1 MKKRFTLLSTAL
13 LMGTSL
19 SVFAQEQAGLVDK
32 AEWKEGNYF
41 YLKSANSYLA
51 LDAERTDSVLVRNSA
66 GETKDEID
74 LALWQIKKV
83 ETTAGGDV
91 YQFTNKATKAV
102 LSFSTKANAT
112 TVLDPSGVSQWTF
125 TGGKIVGY
133 YGDSKTLALSVS
145 DSKLTLAST
154 ANNSFTVE
162 LPISNYLLKAN
173 ELGDGISTF
182 ILNMGGN
189 YTGDIFKDKELVATN
204 LTGENK
210 DYMSLQIKGDEYFD
224 DGKAKYLGVDTLYTE
239 ISGAKNAFGFKFV
252 ADSTYKGPA
261 GGGTH
266 TWGNEA
272 FQKFKFTIDLK
283 NDSVAMFVK
292 QAPSLTS
299 ENKYSGND
307 VQVVYATLGDNKVL
321 TVSETNPLQGTA
333 PFITTRRGTPVT
345 LANGSGVYFLKNVG
359 KTANAG
365 KYLYGNEDKDEKYEY
380 VSETP
385 SVYNPDGQWYVKEE
399 NGKYSIVDRLK
410 GTTYASNSE
419 IFAVNGVSGAYTVAG
434 RTDTLSFEYQPKVD
448 LKDKYLGSLYFTEAE
463 LKEKAIQLNLQ
474 AVDGVVVPI
483 SVSDS
488 VLFADTEEDAKIFGL
503 EVKEKSVV
511 GGAKVLGDTLYA
523 VSYHLKDQFGDRYL
537 VKDEESKSLIVSAY
551 QQSILD
557 VVFESTKYGDTY
569 EMKVGDEY
577 VTYNTKSNLLLLG
590 TSEEA
595 FKFKVDI
602 IDAPQYE
609 TVESSHLRFGS
620 NGKYL
625 TMNPLTLW
633 AELKNEGQEITK
645 ADYTADNF
653 SFKIEKADTVIPGKP
668 VYLIS
673 TCMIGADDETSD
685 VRYYLSAIDTV
696 QHEGKNRL
704 GFIPSNDTI
713 RTSKNSPA
721 YFSLKKNEDGSLWLE
736 NINVKGGA
744 FVSQIANT
752 LVMSNTGMNFS
763 AEKASAPTANEEIEA
778 PTSVVVAGG
787 HNSVTVMNAKDKKIV
802 LTDILGK
809 IVGNYLVTSDRFTV
823 PASRGLLIVAIE
835 GEVAQKVIVK

>member
-13 LMGTSL
+13 LMGASL
-19 SVFAQEQAGLVDK
+19 SVSAADVDK

-41 YLKSANSYLA
+41 YLKTDAQYYLA
-51 LDAERTDSVLVRNSA
+51 LDEMRTDSVLLRNNA
-66 GETKDEID
+66 GTTKDEID

-125 TGGKIVGY
+125 TNGKIVGY
-133 YGDSKTLALSVS
+133 YGDSKTLAVS
-145 DSKLTLAST
+145 IKDSKDLVLATETSD
-154 ANNSFTVE
+154 AFSVE
-162 LPISNYLLKAN
+162 YPNKKYLLEAN
-173 ELGDGISTF
+173 ELGNGISTF
-182 ILNMGGN
+182 VLNMGGN
-189 YTGDIFKDKELVATN
+189 YTGDIFKDNELIATD
-204 LTGENK
+204 LTGDDEA
-210 DYMSLQIKGDEYFD
+210 YMSLQIKGDEYFE

-239 ISGAKNAFGFKFV
+239 ISGAQNSFGFKFV
-252 ADSTYKGPA
+252 ADSTY
-261 GGGTH
+261 GGTH
-266 TWGNEA
+266 TWGNGD

-283 NDSVAMFVK
+283 NDSIAMFVK
-292 QAPSLTS
+292 QAPSLS
-299 ENKYSGND
+299 IDNRYSTD

-321 TVSETNPLQGTA
+321 TVSETDPLQGTA

-345 LANGSGVYFLKNVG
+345 LTNGSGVYFLKNIG
-359 KTANAG
+359 RTTNAG
-365 KYLYGNEDKDEKYEY
+365 KYLYGNEEY
-380 VSETP
+380 ASETP
-385 SVYNPDGQWYVKEE
+385 SLYNPDGQWYVKEE
-399 NGKYSIVDRLK
+399 NGKYSIVNRLTNK
-410 GTTYASNSE
+410 TYAANSE
-419 IFAVNGVSGAYTVAG
+419 IFAVKGASGIYTVAG
-434 RTDTLSFEYQPKVD
+434 KNDTLSFVYQPTVD
-448 LKDKYLGSLYFTEAE
+448 LKDKYLGVLRLTEAE
-463 LKEKAIQLNLQ
+463 LKEKTIQLSVK
-474 AVDGVVVPI
+474 AVGGTAPI

-488 VLFADTEEDAKIFGL
+488 LLLADMENEATPFRLLAGTEGKTA
-503 EVKEKSVV
+503 
-511 GGAKVLGDTLYA
+511 GAQSLGDTLYT
-523 VSYHLKDQFGDRYL
+523 VSYRLADQFGDRVL
-537 VKDEESKSLIVSAY
+537 VKDTETGSLIMSSF
-551 QQSILD
+551 QKDTLD
-557 VVFESTKYGDTY
+557 VVFRQSNDGTVY
-569 EMKVGDEY
+569 ELTVGDNY
-577 VTYNTKSNLLLLG
+577 VTYNTQSNLLLSDKK
-590 TSEEA
+590 SEAVSFDVE
-595 FKFKVDI
+595 VV
-602 IDAPQYE
+602 DAPQYE

-633 AELKNEGQEITK
+633 AEMKNEGQEITK
-645 ADYTADNF
+645 AGYTADNF

-685 VRYYLSAIDTV
+685 VRYYLSAIDTA
-696 QHEGKNRL
+696 QYEGKNRL

-736 NINVKGGA
+736 NVNVKGGS
-744 FVSQIANT
+744 FVTQIANT

-763 AEKASAPTANEEIEA
+763 AEKASAPTANEVIET
-778 PTSVVVAGG
+778 PTSVIVAGG

>member
-19 SVFAQEQAGLVDK
+19 SVFAQEQASPVDK

-41 YLKSANSYLA
+41 YLTSANSYLA
-51 LDAERTDSVLVRNSA
+51 LDAERTDSVIVRNSA

-145 DSKLTLAST
+145 DSKLAL
-154 ANNSFTVE
+154 VE
-162 LPISNYLLKAN
+162 ATESEFSVVYPDKAYNLKIN

-182 ILNMGGN
+182 YMDLGEE
-189 YTGDIFKDKELVATN
+189 YEGDIFSGKELVAKETEDGF
-204 LTGENK
+204 LKLQYK
-210 DYMSLQIKGDEYFD
+210 DDQEFS
-224 DGKAKYLGVDTLYTE
+224 DGKAKYLGVDSVKTT
-239 ISGAKNAFGFKFV
+239 ITGATGSYGLQFK
-252 ADSTYKGPA
+252 ADSMYTKGA
-261 GGGTH
+261 LH
-266 TWGNEA
+266 SYSNDDA
-272 FQKFKFTIDLK
+272 QKFKFVIDLS
-283 NDSVAMFVK
+283 NDSIAVFVK
-292 QAPSLTS
+292 KVNTA
-299 ENKYSGND
+299 ENI
-307 VQVVYATLGDNKVL
+307 QVVYATLGDNKVL
-321 TVSETNPLQGTA
+321 TVSETTSKDDMMLPTQGTA

-365 KYLYGNEDKDEKYEY
+365 KYLYGDENDTYKY
-380 VSETP
+380 VAETP

-410 GTTYASNSE
+410 GKTYATNSE
-419 IFAVNGVSGAYTVAG
+419 IFAVKGASGAYTVAG

-448 LKDKYLGSLYFTEAE
+448 LKDKYLGILRLTEAE
-463 LKEKAIQLNLQ
+463 LKEKTIQLNVN
-474 AVDGVVVPI
+474 AVGGTVPI

-488 VLFADTEEDAKIFGL
+488 LLLADMEKEATSFRLLAGTEEKTA
-503 EVKEKSVV
+503 
-511 GGAKVLGDTLYA
+511 GAKSLGDTLYT
-523 VSYHLKDQFGDRYL
+523 VSYRLADQFGDRVL
-537 VKDEESKSLIVSAY
+537 VKDSKTGSLIMSSY
-551 QQSILD
+551 QKDPLGIVFRQSND
-557 VVFESTKYGDTY
+557 GTVY
-569 EMKVGDEY
+569 EMTVGKEY
-577 VTYNTKSNLLLLG
+577 VTYSTQSNLLL
-590 TSEEA
+590 SEEKSEA
-595 FKFKVDI
+595 VEFDVDI

-609 TVESSHLRFGS
+609 TVESSHLRFEC

>member
-19 SVFAQEQAGLVDK
+19 SVFAEQASSVDK

-145 DSKLTLAST
+145 DSKLAL
-154 ANNSFTVE
+154 VE
-162 LPISNYLLKAN
+162 ATESEFSVVYPDKAYNLKIN

-182 ILNMGGN
+182 YMDLGEE
-189 YTGDIFKDKELVATN
+189 YEGDIFSGKELVAKETEDGFWK
-204 LTGENK
+204 LQYK
-210 DYMSLQIKGDEYFD
+210 DDQEFS
-224 DGKAKYLGVDTLYTE
+224 DGKAKYLGVDSVKTT
-239 ISGAKNAFGFKFV
+239 ITGATGSYGLQFK
-252 ADSTYKGPA
+252 ADSMYTKGA
-261 GGGTH
+261 LH
-266 TWGNEA
+266 SYSNDDA
-272 FQKFKFTIDLK
+272 QKFKFVIDLS
-283 NDSVAMFVK
+283 NDSIAVFVK
-292 QAPSLTS
+292 KVNTA
-299 ENKYSGND
+299 ENI
-307 VQVVYATLGDNKVL
+307 QVVYATLGDNKVL

-359 KTANAG
+359 KTTNAG
-365 KYLYGNEDKDEKYEY
+365 KYLYGNEDEDEKYEY

-399 NGKYSIVDRLK
+399 NGKYSIVDRLSN
-410 GTTYASNSE
+410 TSYATNSE

-448 LKDKYLGSLYFTEAE
+448 LKDKYLGILRLTEAE
-463 LKEKAIQLNLQ
+463 LKEKTIQLNVN
-474 AVDGVVVPI
+474 AVGGTVPI

-488 VLFADTEEDAKIFGL
+488 LLLADMEKEATSFRLFAGTEEKTA
-503 EVKEKSVV
+503 
-511 GGAKVLGDTLYA
+511 GAQSLGDTLYT
-523 VSYHLKDQFGDRYL
+523 VSYRLVDQFGDRVL
-537 VKDEESKSLIVSAY
+537 VKDSKTGSLIMSSY
-551 QQSILD
+551 QKDPLGIVFRQSND
-557 VVFESTKYGDTY
+557 GTVY
-569 EMKVGDEY
+569 EMTVGKEY
-577 VTYNTKSNLLLLG
+577 VTYSTQSNLLL
-590 TSEEA
+590 SEEKSEA
-595 FKFKVDI
+595 VEFDVDI

>member
-19 SVFAQEQAGLVDK
+19 SVFAQEQASPVDK

-41 YLKSANSYLA
+41 YLTSANSYLA
-51 LDAERTDSVLVRNSA
+51 LDAERTDSVIVRNSA

-125 TGGKIVGY
+125 IGGKIVGY

-145 DSKLTLAST
+145 DSKLAL
-154 ANNSFTVE
+154 VE
-162 LPISNYLLKAN
+162 ATESEFSVVYPDKAYNLKIN

-182 ILNMGGN
+182 YMDLDGE
-189 YTGDIFKDKELVATN
+189 YEGDIFSGKELIAKETEDGY
-204 LTGENK
+204 LKLQYK
-210 DYMSLQIKGDEYFD
+210 DDQEFP

-239 ISGAKNAFGFKFV
+239 ISGAQNSFGFKFV
-252 ADSTYKGPA
+252 ADSTY
-261 GGGTH
+261 GGKH
-266 TWGNEA
+266 TWGNED

-283 NDSVAMFVK
+283 NDSVAVFVK
-292 QAPSLTS
+292 QAPSLSIDNRYS
-299 ENKYSGND
+299 ED
-307 VQVVYATLGDNKVL
+307 FQVVYATLGDKKVL

-359 KTANAG
+359 KAANAG
-365 KYLYGNEDKDEKYEY
+365 KYLYGNEIYA
-380 VSETP
+380 SETP

-399 NGKYSIVDRLK
+399 NGKYSIVDRLSN
-410 GTTYASNSE
+410 TSYAAANSE
-419 IFAVNGVSGAYTVAG
+419 IFAVKGISGAYTVAG

-448 LKDKYLGSLYFTEAE
+448 LEDKYLGILRLTEAE
-463 LKEKAIQLNLQ
+463 LKEKTIQLNVN
-474 AVDGVVVPI
+474 AVGGTVPI

-488 VLFADTEEDAKIFGL
+488 LLLADMEKEATSFRLFAGTEEKTA
-503 EVKEKSVV
+503 
-511 GGAKVLGDTLYA
+511 GAQSLGDTLYT
-523 VSYHLKDQFGDRYL
+523 VSYRLADQFGDRVL
-537 VKDEESKSLIVSAY
+537 VKDSKTGSLIMSSY
-551 QQSILD
+551 QKDPLGIVFRQSND
-557 VVFESTKYGDTY
+557 GTVY
-569 EMKVGDEY
+569 EMTVGKEY
-577 VTYNTKSNLLLLG
+577 VTYSTQSNLLL
-590 TSEEA
+590 SEEKSEA
-595 FKFKVDI
+595 VEFDVDI

-609 TVESSHLRFGS
+609 AVKSSHLRFGS
-620 NGKYL
+620 NGKFL

-633 AELKNEGQEITK
+633 AEMKNEGQEITK
-645 ADYTADNF
+645 AGYTADNF
-653 SFKIEKADTVIPGKP
+653 SFKIEKADTIIPGKP

-673 TCMIGADDETSD
+673 TCMIGADDKTSD

-721 YFSLKKNEDGSLWLE
+721 YFSLRKNEDGSLWLE

-787 HNSVTVMNAKDKKIV
+787 HNSVTVMNARDKKIV

>member
-13 LMGTSL
+13 LLGASF
-19 SVFAQEQAGLVDK
+19 SAVAAVDK

-41 YLKSANSYLA
+41 YLTSNGSYLA
-51 LDAERTDSVLVRNSA
+51 LDAERTDSVLVRNNE
-66 GETKDEID
+66 GRTKEEID

-83 ETTAGGDV
+83 ETTAAGDV

-102 LSFSTKANAT
+102 LAFSTKANAT

-125 TGGKIVGY
+125 TDGKIVGY

-145 DSKLTLAST
+145 DAKLALTST
-154 ANNSFTVE
+154 TNNSFTVE
-162 LPISNYLLKAN
+162 LPISDYRLKAN

-189 YTGDIFKDKELVATN
+189 YSGDIFKDKELVATD
-204 LTGENK
+204 LTGENEA
-210 DYMSLQIKGDEYFD
+210 YMSLQVKGDEYFD

-252 ADSTYKGPA
+252 ADSTYRGPK

-272 FQKFKFTIDLK
+272 FQKFRFTIDLK

-299 ENKYSGND
+299 DDKYSEKD

-345 LANGSGVYFLKNVG
+345 LANGSGVYFLKTVG

-365 KYLYGNEDKDEKYEY
+365 KYLYGDENVTYKY
-380 VSETP
+380 VAETP

-410 GTTYASNSE
+410 GVTYATNSE
-419 IFAVNGVSGAYTVAG
+419 IFAVKGASGAYTVAG
-434 RTDTLSFEYQPKVD
+434 KTDTLTFEYQPKVD
-448 LKDKYLGSLYFTEAE
+448 LKDKYLGILRFTEAE
-463 LKEKAIQLNLQ
+463 LKEKAIQLNVK
-474 AVDGVVVPI
+474 AVGGTVPI

-488 VLFADTEEDAKIFGL
+488 LLLADMENEATTFRLLAGEEKKTA
-503 EVKEKSVV
+503 
-511 GGAKVLGDTLYA
+511 GAQLLGDTLWT
-523 VSYHLKDQFGDRYL
+523 VSYRLSDQLGNRFLVEDKDT
-537 VKDEESKSLIVSAY
+537 KSLILSSF
-551 QQSILD
+551 QKEPLN
-557 VVFESTKYGDTY
+557 VVFRQSNDGTVY
-569 EMKVGDEY
+569 EMTVGDKY
-577 VTYNTKSNLLLLG
+577 VTYNTQSNLLL
-590 TSEEA
+590 SKEKEDA
-595 FKFKVDI
+595 VSFDVEVVN
-602 IDAPQYE
+602 APQYE

-633 AELKNEGQEITK
+633 AEMKNEGQEITK
-645 ADYTADNF
+645 AGYTSDNF

-673 TCMIGADDETSD
+673 TCMIGADDATSD
-685 VRYYLSAIDTV
+685 VRYYLSAIDTA
-696 QHEGKNRL
+696 QYEGKNRL

-736 NINVKGGA
+736 NVNVKGGS
-744 FVSQIANT
+744 FVTQIANT
-752 LVMSNTGMNFS
+752 LVMSNTGMNFTT
-763 AEKASAPTANEEIEA
+763 EKASAPTANEEIEK
-778 PTSVVVAGG
+778 PVSVIVAGG

>member
-19 SVFAQEQAGLVDK
+19 SVFAQEQASSVDK

-41 YLKSANSYLA
+41 YLTSANSYLA

-133 YGDSKTLALSVS
+133 YGDSKTLALSIS
-145 DSKLTLAST
+145 DSKLAL
-154 ANNSFTVE
+154 VE
-162 LPISNYLLKAN
+162 ATESEFSVVYPDKAYDLKIN

-182 ILNMGGN
+182 YMDLGGE
-189 YTGDIFKDKELVATN
+189 YEGDIFSGKELVAKETEDGF
-204 LTGENK
+204 LKLQYK
-210 DYMSLQIKGDEYFD
+210 DDQEFS
-224 DGKAKYLGVDTLYTE
+224 DGKAKYLGVDSVKTT
-239 ISGAKNAFGFKFV
+239 ITGATGSYGLQFK
-252 ADSTYKGPA
+252 ADSMYTKGA
-261 GGGTH
+261 LH
-266 TWGNEA
+266 SYSNDDA
-272 FQKFKFTIDLK
+272 QKFKFVIDLS
-283 NDSVAMFVK
+283 NDSIAVFVK
-292 QAPSLTS
+292 KVNTA
-299 ENKYSGND
+299 ENI
-307 VQVVYATLGDNKVL
+307 QVVYATLGDNKVL
-321 TVSETNPLQGTA
+321 TVSETTSKDDMMLPTQGTA

-365 KYLYGNEDKDEKYEY
+365 KYLYGNEVYT
-380 VSETP
+380 SETP

-399 NGKYSIVDRLK
+399 NGKYSIVDRLSNK
-410 GTTYASNSE
+410 SYATNCE
-419 IFAVNGVSGAYTVAG
+419 IFAVKGISGAYTVAG
-434 RTDTLSFEYQPKVD
+434 ETDTLSFEYQPKVD
-448 LKDKYLGSLYFTEAE
+448 LKDKYLGILRLTEAE
-463 LKEKAIQLNLQ
+463 LKEKTIQLNVN
-474 AVDGVVVPI
+474 AVGGTVPI

-488 VLFADTEEDAKIFGL
+488 LLLADMEKEATSFRLLAGTEEKTA
-503 EVKEKSVV
+503 
-511 GGAKVLGDTLYA
+511 GAKSLGDTLYT
-523 VSYHLKDQFGDRYL
+523 VSYRLADQFGDRVL
-537 VKDEESKSLIVSAY
+537 VKDSKTGSLIMSNFQEDTLDIVFR
-551 QQSILD
+551 QSND
-557 VVFESTKYGDTY
+557 GTVY
-569 EMKVGDEY
+569 EMTVGKEY
-577 VTYNTKSNLLLLG
+577 VTYNKQSNLLL
-590 TSEEA
+590 SDKKEEA
-595 FKFKVDI
+595 VSFDVDI

-609 TVESSHLRFGS
+609 TVESSHLRFEC

-685 VRYYLSAIDTV
+685 VRYYLSAIDSV
-696 QHEGKNRL
+696 QYEGKNRL

>member
-13 LMGTSL
+13 LMGASL
-19 SVFAQEQAGLVDK
+19 SVSAADVDK

-41 YLKSANSYLA
+41 YLKTDAQYYLA
-51 LDAERTDSVLVRNSA
+51 LDEMRTDSVLLRNNA
-66 GETKDEID
+66 GTTKDEID

-125 TGGKIVGY
+125 TDGKIVGY
-133 YGDSKTLALSVS
+133 YGDSKTLAVSIKNSQDLVLATETSDVFSVEYPN
-145 DSKLTLAST
+145 KK
-154 ANNSFTVE
+154 
-162 LPISNYLLKAN
+162 YLLEAN
-173 ELGDGISTF
+173 ELGNGISTF
-182 ILNMGGN
+182 VLNMGGN
-189 YTGDIFKDKELVATN
+189 YTGDIFKDNELIATD
-204 LTGENK
+204 LTGDDEA
-210 DYMSLQIKGDEYFD
+210 YMSLQIKGDEYFE

-239 ISGAKNAFGFKFV
+239 ISGAQNSFGFKFV
-252 ADSTYKGPA
+252 ADSTY
-261 GGGTH
+261 GGTH
-266 TWGNEA
+266 TWGNGD

-283 NDSVAMFVK
+283 NDSIAMFVK
-292 QAPSLTS
+292 QAPSLS
-299 ENKYSGND
+299 IVNRYSTD

-321 TVSETNPLQGTA
+321 TVSETEPLQGTA

-345 LANGSGVYFLKNVG
+345 LTNGSGVYFLKNIG
-359 KTANAG
+359 RTTNAG
-365 KYLYGNEDKDEKYEY
+365 KYLYGNEEY
-380 VSETP
+380 ASETP
-385 SVYNPDGQWYVKEE
+385 SLYNPDGQWYVKEE
-399 NGKYSIVDRLK
+399 NGKYSIVNRLSNEA
-410 GTTYASNSE
+410 YATNSE
-419 IFAVNGVSGAYTVAG
+419 IFAVKGASGIYTVAG
-434 RTDTLSFEYQPKVD
+434 KNDTLSFVYQPTVD
-448 LKDKYLGSLYFTEAE
+448 LKDKYLGVLRLTEAE
-463 LKEKAIQLNLQ
+463 LKEKTIQLSVK
-474 AVDGVVVPI
+474 AVGGTAPI

-488 VLFADTEEDAKIFGL
+488 LLLADMENEATPFRLLAGTEGKTA
-503 EVKEKSVV
+503 
-511 GGAKVLGDTLYA
+511 GAQSLGDTLYT
-523 VSYHLKDQFGDRYL
+523 VSYRLADQFGDRVL
-537 VKDEESKSLIVSAY
+537 VKDTETGSLIMSSF
-551 QQSILD
+551 QKDTLD
-557 VVFESTKYGDTY
+557 VVFRQSNDGTVY
-569 EMKVGDEY
+569 ELTVGDYY
-577 VTYNTKSNLLLLG
+577 VTYNTQSNLLL
-590 TSEEA
+590 SKNKSDAVSFDVE
-595 FKFKVDI
+595 VV
-602 IDAPQYE
+602 DAPQYE

-633 AELKNEGQEITK
+633 AEMKNEGQEITK
-645 ADYTADNF
+645 AGYTADNF

-736 NINVKGGA
+736 NVNVKGGS
-744 FVSQIANT
+744 FVTQIANT
-752 LVMSNTGMNFS
+752 LVMSNAGMNFS
-763 AEKASAPTANEEIEA
+763 AEKASAPTANEVIET
-778 PTSVVVAGG
+778 PTSVIVAGG

-835 GEVAQKVIVK
+835 DEVAQKVIVK

>member
-13 LMGTSL
+13 LLGASF
-19 SVFAQEQAGLVDK
+19 SAVAAVDK

-41 YLKSANSYLA
+41 YLTSNGSYLA
-51 LDAERTDSVLVRNSA
+51 LDAERTDSVLVRSNK
-66 GETKDEID
+66 GDKKEEID

-83 ETTAGGDV
+83 ETTAAGDV

-102 LSFSTKANAT
+102 LAFSTKANAT

-125 TGGKIVGY
+125 TDGNIVGY

-145 DSKLTLAST
+145 DSKLALTST
-154 ANNSFTVE
+154 MSSSFMVE
-162 LPISNYLLKAN
+162 LPVSDYRLKAN

-189 YTGDIFKDKELVATN
+189 YSGDIFKDKELVATD
-204 LTGENK
+204 LTGENEA
-210 DYMSLQIKGDEYFD
+210 YMSLQVKGDEYFD

-252 ADSTYKGPA
+252 ADSTYRGPK

-272 FQKFKFTIDLK
+272 FQKFRFTIDLK

-299 ENKYSGND
+299 DDKYSEKD

-345 LANGSGVYFLKNVG
+345 LANGSGVYFLKTVG

-365 KYLYGNEDKDEKYEY
+365 KYLYGDENVAYKY
-380 VSETP
+380 VAETP

-410 GTTYASNSE
+410 GKTYAANSE
-419 IFAVNGVSGAYTVAG
+419 IFAVKGASGAYTVAG
-434 RTDTLSFEYQPKVD
+434 RTDTLTFEYQPKVD
-448 LKDKYLGSLYFTEAE
+448 LKDKYLGVLRFTEAE
-463 LKEKAIQLNLQ
+463 LKEKAIQLNVK
-474 AVDGVVVPI
+474 AVGGTVPV

-488 VLFADTEEDAKIFGL
+488 LLLADMENEATTFRLLAGTEEKTA
-503 EVKEKSVV
+503 
-511 GGAKVLGDTLYA
+511 GAQLLGDTLWT
-523 VSYHLKDQFGDRYL
+523 VSYRLSDQLGNRFLVEDKDT
-537 VKDEESKSLIVSAY
+537 KSLILSSF
-551 QQSILD
+551 QKEPLK
-557 VVFESTKYGDTY
+557 VVFRQSNDGTVY
-569 EMKVGDEY
+569 EMTVDNKY
-577 VTYNTKSNLLLLG
+577 VTYNTQSNLLL
-590 TSEEA
+590 SDKKEDAVSFDVE
-595 FKFKVDI
+595 VVN
-602 IDAPQYE
+602 APQYE

-633 AELKNEGQEITK
+633 AEMKNEGQEITK
-645 ADYTADNF
+645 AGYTADNF

-673 TCMIGADDETSD
+673 TCMIGADDKTSD
-685 VRYYLSAIDTV
+685 VRYYLSAIDTAKY
-696 QHEGKNRL
+696 EGKNRL

-736 NINVKGGA
+736 NVNVKGGS
-744 FVSQIANT
+744 FVTQIANT
-752 LVMSNTGMNFS
+752 LVMSNTGMNFTT
-763 AEKASAPTANEEIEA
+763 EKASAPTANEEIEK
-778 PTSVVVAGG
+778 PVSVIVAGG

>member
-13 LMGTSL
+13 LAVSL
-19 SVFAQEQAGLVDK
+19 SAG
-32 AEWKEGNYF
+32 AAGNTEWKEGYYYQLESNGY
-41 YLKSANSYLA
+41 YLA
-51 LDAERTDSVLVRNSA
+51 VDGVVSDSVIVKKTIAESKASLDS
-66 GETKDEID
+66 T
-74 LALWQIKKV
+74 LWQITKR
-83 ETTAGGDV
+83 TTSGGIV
-91 YQFTNKATKAV
+91 YQFRNKATNALLAFAAKE
-102 LSFSTKANAT
+102 NAT
-112 TVLDPSGVSQWTF
+112 TKLDPAGVSEWAF
-125 TGGKIVGY
+125 SDGNAIKGFFGDGKSYSLSLSKDGVLSLATTNSSNFNIVE
-133 YGDSKTLALSVS
+133 T
-145 DSKLTLAST
+145 KLYT
-154 ANNSFTVE
+154 
-162 LPISNYLLKAN
+162 LKAD

-182 ILNMGGN
+182 YMDLGGE
-189 YTGDIFKDKELVATN
+189 YEGDIFSGKELIAKKAEGGY
-204 LTGENK
+204 LKLQYK
-210 DYMSLQIKGDEYFD
+210 DDQEFP

-239 ISGAKNAFGFKFV
+239 ISGAQNSFGFKFV
-252 ADSTYKGPA
+252 ADSTYEGK
-261 GGGTH
+261 H
-266 TWGNEA
+266 TWGNED

-283 NDSVAMFVK
+283 NDSIAMFVK
-292 QAPSLTS
+292 QAPSLSIDNRYS
-299 ENKYSGND
+299 ED
-307 VQVVYATLGDNKVL
+307 FQVVYATLGDKKVL
-321 TVSETNPLQGTA
+321 TVSETEPLQGTA

-365 KYLYGNEDKDEKYEY
+365 KYLYGNEVYT
-380 VSETP
+380 SETP

-399 NGKYSIVDRLK
+399 NGKYSIVDRLSNK
-410 GTTYASNSE
+410 SYATNCE
-419 IFAVNGVSGAYTVAG
+419 IFAVKGISGAYTVAG
-434 RTDTLSFEYQPKVD
+434 ETDTLSFEYQPKVD
-448 LKDKYLGSLYFTEAE
+448 LKDKYLGILRLTEAE
-463 LKEKAIQLNLQ
+463 LKEKTIQLNVN
-474 AVDGVVVPI
+474 AVGGTVPI

-488 VLFADTEEDAKIFGL
+488 LLLADMEKEATSFRLFAETEKKTA
-503 EVKEKSVV
+503 
-511 GGAKVLGDTLYA
+511 GAKSLGDTLYT
-523 VSYHLKDQFGDRYL
+523 VSYRLADQFGDRVL
-537 VKDEESKSLIVSAY
+537 VKDSKTGSLIMSSFQKDPLDIVFR
-551 QQSILD
+551 QSND
-557 VVFESTKYGDTY
+557 GTVY
-569 EMKVGDEY
+569 EMTVDKKY
-577 VTYNTKSNLLLLG
+577 VTYSTQSNLLL
-590 TSEEA
+590 SDKKEEA
-595 FKFKVDI
+595 VSFDVDI

-752 LVMSNTGMNFS
+752 LVMSNMGMNFS

-809 IVGNYLVTSDRFTV
+809 IIGNYLVTSDRFTV

-835 GEVAQKVIVK
+835 GEVAQKEIVK

>member
-1 MKKRFTLLSTAL
+1 MLGASFSA
-13 LMGTSL
+13 
-19 SVFAQEQAGLVDK
+19 VAAVDK

-41 YLKSANSYLA
+41 YLTSNGSYLA
-51 LDAERTDSVLVRNSA
+51 LDAERTDSVLVRSNK
-66 GETKDEID
+66 GNKKEDID

-83 ETTAGGDV
+83 ETTAAGDV

-102 LSFSTKANAT
+102 LAFSTKANAT

-125 TGGKIVGY
+125 TDGKIVGY

-145 DSKLTLAST
+145 DAKLALTST
-154 ANNSFTVE
+154 TNNSFTVE
-162 LPISNYLLKAN
+162 LPISDYRLKAN

-189 YTGDIFKDKELVATN
+189 YSGDIFKDKELVATD
-204 LTGENK
+204 LTGENEA
-210 DYMSLQIKGDEYFD
+210 YMSLQVKGDEYFD

-252 ADSTYKGPA
+252 ADSTYRGPK

-272 FQKFKFTIDLK
+272 FQKFRFTIDLK

-299 ENKYSGND
+299 DDKYSEKD

-345 LANGSGVYFLKNVG
+345 LANGSGVYFLKNAG
-359 KTANAG
+359 KTTDGG
-365 KYLYGNEDKDEKYEY
+365 KYLYGSGY
-380 VSETP
+380 VAETP

-399 NGKYSIVDRLK
+399 NGKYSIVDRLSN
-410 GTTYASNSE
+410 TSYATNSE

-434 RTDTLSFEYQPKVD
+434 KTDTLTFEYQPKVD
-448 LKDKYLGSLYFTEAE
+448 LKDKYLGVLRFTEAE
-463 LKEKAIQLNLQ
+463 LKEKAIQLNVK
-474 AVDGVVVPI
+474 AVGGTVPV

-488 VLFADTEEDAKIFGL
+488 LLLADMENEATTFRLLAGEEKKTA
-503 EVKEKSVV
+503 
-511 GGAKVLGDTLYA
+511 GAQLLGDTLWT
-523 VSYHLKDQFGDRYL
+523 VSYRLSDQLGNRFL
-537 VKDEESKSLIVSAY
+537 VEDEVTKSLILSSF
-551 QQSILD
+551 QKEPLK
-557 VVFESTKYGDTY
+557 VVFRQSNDGTVY
-569 EMKVGDEY
+569 EMTVDNKY
-577 VTYNTKSNLLLLG
+577 VTYNTQSNLLL
-590 TSEEA
+590 SDKKEDAVSFDVE
-595 FKFKVDI
+595 VVN
-602 IDAPQYE
+602 APQYE

-633 AELKNEGQEITK
+633 AEMKNEGQEITK
-645 ADYTADNF
+645 AGYTADNF

-673 TCMIGADDETSD
+673 TCMIGADDKTSD
-685 VRYYLSAIDTV
+685 VRYYLSAIDTA
-696 QHEGKNRL
+696 QYEGKNRL

-736 NINVKGGA
+736 NVNVKGGS
-744 FVSQIANT
+744 FVTQIANT
-752 LVMSNTGMNFS
+752 LVMSNTGMNFTT
-763 AEKASAPTANEEIEA
+763 EKASAPTANEEIEK
-778 PTSVVVAGG
+778 PVSVIVAGG

>member
-19 SVFAQEQAGLVDK
+19 SVFAQEQASSVDK

-41 YLKSANSYLA
+41 YLKSDNSYLA
-51 LDAERTDSVLVRNSA
+51 LDAERTDSVLVRSNK
-66 GETKDEID
+66 GNTKDEID

-145 DSKLTLAST
+145 DSKLAL
-154 ANNSFTVE
+154 VE
-162 LPISNYLLKAN
+162 ATESEFSVVYPDKAYNLKIN

-182 ILNMGGN
+182 YMDLGEE
-189 YTGDIFKDKELVATN
+189 YEGDIFSGKELVAKETEDGF
-204 LTGENK
+204 LKLQYK
-210 DYMSLQIKGDEYFD
+210 DDQEFS
-224 DGKAKYLGVDTLYTE
+224 DGKAKYLGVDSVKTT
-239 ISGAKNAFGFKFV
+239 ITGATGSYGLQFK
-252 ADSTYKGPA
+252 ADSMYTKGA
-261 GGGTH
+261 LH
-266 TWGNEA
+266 SYSNDDA
-272 FQKFKFTIDLK
+272 QKFKFVIDLS
-283 NDSVAMFVK
+283 NDSIAVFVK
-292 QAPSLTS
+292 KVNTA
-299 ENKYSGND
+299 ENI
-307 VQVVYATLGDNKVL
+307 QVVYATLGDNKVL
-321 TVSETNPLQGTA
+321 TVSETTSKDDMMFPTQGTA

-365 KYLYGNEDKDEKYEY
+365 KYLYGNEDEDEKYEY

-399 NGKYSIVDRLK
+399 NGKYSIVDRLSNK
-410 GTTYASNSE
+410 SYATNCE
-419 IFAVNGVSGAYTVAG
+419 IFAVKGISGAYTVAG
-434 RTDTLSFEYQPKVD
+434 ETDTLSFEYQPKVD
-448 LKDKYLGSLYFTEAE
+448 LKDKYLGILRLTEAE
-463 LKEKAIQLNLQ
+463 LKEKTIQLNVN
-474 AVDGVVVPI
+474 AVGGTVPI

-488 VLFADTEEDAKIFGL
+488 LLLADMEKEATSFRLFAGTEEKTA
-503 EVKEKSVV
+503 
-511 GGAKVLGDTLYA
+511 GAQSLGDTLYT
-523 VSYHLKDQFGDRYL
+523 VSYRLADQFGDRVL
-537 VKDEESKSLIVSAY
+537 VKDSKTGSLIMSSY
-551 QQSILD
+551 QKDPLDIVFRQSND
-557 VVFESTKYGDTY
+557 GTVY
-569 EMKVGDEY
+569 EMTVGEEY
-577 VTYNTKSNLLLLG
+577 VTYNKQSNLLL
-590 TSEEA
+590 SDKKEEA
-595 FKFKVDI
+595 VSFDVDI

>member
-19 SVFAQEQAGLVDK
+19 SVFAEQASSVDK
-32 AEWKEGNYF
+32 AEWKEGYYYQLESNGY
-41 YLKSANSYLA
+41 YLA
-51 LDAERTDSVLVRNSA
+51 VDGVVSDSVIVKKTIAESKASLDS
-66 GETKDEID
+66 T
-74 LALWQIKKV
+74 LWQITKR
-83 ETTAGGDV
+83 TTSGGIV
-91 YQFTNKATKAV
+91 YQFRNKATNALLAFAAKE
-102 LSFSTKANAT
+102 NAT
-112 TVLDPSGVSQWTF
+112 TKLDPAGVSEWAF
-125 TGGKIVGY
+125 SDGNAIKGFFGDGKSYSLSLSKDGVLSLATTNSSNFNIVE
-133 YGDSKTLALSVS
+133 T
-145 DSKLTLAST
+145 KLYT
-154 ANNSFTVE
+154 
-162 LPISNYLLKAN
+162 LKAD

-182 ILNMGGN
+182 YMDLGGE
-189 YTGDIFKDKELVATN
+189 YEGDIFSGKELIAKETEDGY
-204 LTGENK
+204 LKLQYK
-210 DYMSLQIKGDEYFD
+210 DDQEFP

-239 ISGAKNAFGFKFV
+239 ISDAQNSFGFKFV
-252 ADSTYKGPA
+252 ADSTY
-261 GGGTH
+261 GGKH
-266 TWGNEA
+266 TWGNED

-283 NDSVAMFVK
+283 NDSVAVFVK
-292 QAPSLTS
+292 QAPSLS
-299 ENKYSGND
+299 IDNKYSPD
-307 VQVVYATLGDNKVL
+307 VQVVYATLGDKKVL
-321 TVSETNPLQGTA
+321 TVSETEPLQGTA

-359 KTANAG
+359 KAANAG
-365 KYLYGNEDKDEKYEY
+365 KYLYGNEIYA
-380 VSETP
+380 SETP

-399 NGKYSIVDRLK
+399 NGKYSIVDRLSN
-410 GTTYASNSE
+410 TSYAPNCE

-448 LKDKYLGSLYFTEAE
+448 LTDKYLGSLYFTEAE
-463 LKEKAIQLNLQ
+463 LNEKAIQLNLQ

-503 EVKEKSVV
+503 EVKDKKVV
-511 GGAKVLGDTLYA
+511 GGAMALGDTLYA

-569 EMKVGDEY
+569 EMKVRDEY

-609 TVESSHLRFGS
+609 AVKSSHLRFGS

-787 HNSVTVMNAKDKKIV
+787 HNSVTVMNARDKKIV

>member
-13 LMGTSL
+13 LMGASL
-19 SVFAQEQAGLVDK
+19 SVSAADVDK

-41 YLKSANSYLA
+41 YLKTDAQYYLA
-51 LDAERTDSVLVRNSA
+51 LDEMRTDSVLLRNNA
-66 GETKDEID
+66 GTTKDEID

-125 TGGKIVGY
+125 TNGKIVGY
-133 YGDSKTLALSVS
+133 YGDSKTLAVS
-145 DSKLTLAST
+145 IKDSKDLVLATETSD
-154 ANNSFTVE
+154 AFSVE
-162 LPISNYLLKAN
+162 YPNKKYLLEAN
-173 ELGDGISTF
+173 ELGNGISTF
-182 ILNMGGN
+182 VLNMGGN
-189 YTGDIFKDKELVATN
+189 YTGDIFKDNELIATD
-204 LTGENK
+204 LTGDDEA
-210 DYMSLQIKGDEYFD
+210 YMSLQIKGDEYFE

-239 ISGAKNAFGFKFV
+239 ISGAQNSFGFKFV
-252 ADSTYKGPA
+252 ADSTY
-261 GGGTH
+261 GGTH
-266 TWGNEA
+266 TWGNGD

-283 NDSVAMFVK
+283 NDSIAMFVK
-292 QAPSLTS
+292 QAPSLS
-299 ENKYSGND
+299 IDNRYSTD

-321 TVSETNPLQGTA
+321 TVSETDPLQGTA

-345 LANGSGVYFLKNVG
+345 LTNGSGVYFLKNIG
-359 KTANAG
+359 RTTNAG
-365 KYLYGNEDKDEKYEY
+365 KYLYGNEEY
-380 VSETP
+380 ASETP
-385 SVYNPDGQWYVKEE
+385 SLYNPDGQWYVKEE
-399 NGKYSIVDRLK
+399 NGKYSIVNRLTNK
-410 GTTYASNSE
+410 TYAANSE
-419 IFAVNGVSGAYTVAG
+419 IFAVKGASGIYTVAG
-434 RTDTLSFEYQPKVD
+434 KNDTLSFIYQPTVD
-448 LKDKYLGSLYFTEAE
+448 LKDKYLGVLRLTEAE
-463 LKEKAIQLNLQ
+463 LKEKTIQLSVK
-474 AVDGVVVPI
+474 AVGGTAPI

-488 VLFADTEEDAKIFGL
+488 LLLADMENEATPFRLLAGTEGKTA
-503 EVKEKSVV
+503 
-511 GGAKVLGDTLYA
+511 GAQSLGDTLYT
-523 VSYHLKDQFGDRYL
+523 VSYRLADQFGDRVL
-537 VKDEESKSLIVSAY
+537 VKDTKTGSLIMSSF
-551 QQSILD
+551 QKDTLD
-557 VVFESTKYGDTY
+557 VVFRQSNDGTVYELTEGDY
-569 EMKVGDEY
+569 Y
-577 VTYNTKSNLLLLG
+577 VTYNTQSNLLL
-590 TSEEA
+590 SKNKSDAVSFDVE
-595 FKFKVDI
+595 VV
-602 IDAPQYE
+602 DAPQYE

-633 AELKNEGQEITK
+633 AEMKNEGQEITK
-645 ADYTADNF
+645 AGYTADNF

-685 VRYYLSAIDTV
+685 VRYYLSAIDTA
-696 QHEGKNRL
+696 QYEGKNRL

-736 NINVKGGA
+736 NVNVKGGS
-744 FVSQIANT
+744 FVTQIANT

-763 AEKASAPTANEEIEA
+763 AEKASAPTANEVIET
-778 PTSVVVAGG
+778 PTSVIVAGG

>member
-19 SVFAQEQAGLVDK
+19 SVFAEQASSVDK

-145 DSKLTLAST
+145 DSKLALTST
-154 ANNSFTVE
+154 TNNSFTVE
-162 LPISNYLLKAN
+162 LPDSKYKLKAN

-239 ISGAKNAFGFKFV
+239 ISGAKNAFGYKFV

-261 GGGTH
+261 GGGKH

-283 NDSVAMFVK
+283 NDSIAMFVK
-292 QAPSLTS
+292 QAPSFS
-299 ENKYSGND
+299 DNKYSAKD
-307 VQVVYATLGDNKVL
+307 VQVVYATLGDKKVL
-321 TVSETNPLQGTA
+321 TVSETASLQGTA

-359 KTANAG
+359 KAANAG
-365 KYLYGNEDKDEKYEY
+365 KYLYGNEIYA
-380 VSETP
+380 SETP

-434 RTDTLSFEYQPKVD
+434 KTDTLSFEYQPKVD
-448 LKDKYLGSLYFTEAE
+448 LNDKYLGSLYFTEAE
-463 LKEKAIQLNLQ
+463 LKEKTIRLNLQ

-503 EVKEKSVV
+503 EVKDKKVV
-511 GGAKVLGDTLYA
+511 GGAMALGDTLYA

-569 EMKVGDEY
+569 EMKVRDEY

-609 TVESSHLRFGS
+609 AVKSSHLRFGS
-620 NGKYL
+620 NGKFL

-633 AELKNEGQEITK
+633 AEMKNEGQEITK
-645 ADYTADNF
+645 AGYTADNF

-721 YFSLKKNEDGSLWLE
+721 YFSLRKNEDGSLWLE

-787 HNSVTVMNAKDKKIV
+787 HNSVTVMNARDKKIV

>member
-13 LMGTSL
+13 LLGASF
-19 SVFAQEQAGLVDK
+19 SAVAAVDK

-41 YLKSANSYLA
+41 YLTSNGSYLA

-66 GETKDEID
+66 GETKEEID

-83 ETTAGGDV
+83 ETTAAGDV

-102 LSFSTKANAT
+102 LAFSTKANAT

-125 TGGKIVGY
+125 TGGYIVGY

-145 DSKLTLAST
+145 DSKLALTST
-154 ANNSFTVE
+154 MSSSFTVE
-162 LPISNYLLKAN
+162 LPVSDYRLKAN

-189 YTGDIFKDKELVATN
+189 YSGDIFKDKELVATD
-204 LTGENK
+204 LTGENEA
-210 DYMSLQIKGDEYFD
+210 YMSLQVKGDEYFD

-261 GGGTH
+261 GGGKH

-272 FQKFKFTIDLK
+272 FQKFRFTIDLK

-299 ENKYSGND
+299 VNKYSGND

-365 KYLYGNEDKDEKYEY
+365 KYLYGNEDEDEKYEY

-410 GTTYASNSE
+410 GIAYATNSE
-419 IFAVNGVSGAYTVAG
+419 IFAVKGASGAYTVAG
-434 RTDTLSFEYQPKVD
+434 RTDTLTFEYQPKVD
-448 LKDKYLGSLYFTEAE
+448 LKDKYLGSLYFSEAE
-463 LKEKAIQLNLQ
+463 LKEKVIQLNLQ
-474 AVDGVVVPI
+474 AVDGIVVPI

-488 VLFADTEEDAKIFGL
+488 VLFADTEEDAKIFRL
-503 EVKEKSVV
+503 EVNDKRVV
-511 GGAKVLGDTLYA
+511 GGATILGDTLYA
-523 VSYHLKDQFGDRYL
+523 VSYLLKDQFGDRYL
-537 VKDEESKSLIVSAY
+537 VEDKENKSLVVSEF
-551 QQSILD
+551 QQSVLD

-569 EMKVGDEY
+569 EMKVKDEY
-577 VTYNTKSNLLLLG
+577 VTYNTKSNFLLLG
-590 TSEEA
+590 PSEEA
-595 FKFKVDI
+595 FKFKVNI
-602 IDAPQYE
+602 INAPQYE

-633 AELKNEGQEITK
+633 AEMKNEGQEITK
-645 ADYTADNF
+645 AGYTADNF

-673 TCMIGADDETSD
+673 TCMIGADDKTSD
-685 VRYYLSAIDTV
+685 VRYYLSAIDTA
-696 QHEGKNRL
+696 QYEGKNRL

-736 NINVKGGA
+736 NVNVKGVS
-744 FVSQIANT
+744 FVTQIANT
-752 LVMSNTGMNFS
+752 LVMSNTGMNFTT
-763 AEKASAPTANEEIEA
+763 EKASAPTANEEIEK
-778 PTSVVVAGG
+778 PVSVIVAGG

>member
-13 LMGTSL
+13 LAVSL
-19 SVFAQEQAGLVDK
+19 SAGAADNT
-32 AEWKEGNYF
+32 EWKEGYYYQLESNGY
-41 YLKSANSYLA
+41 YLA
-51 LDAERTDSVLVRNSA
+51 VDGVVSDSVIVKKTIAESKASLDS
-66 GETKDEID
+66 T
-74 LALWQIKKV
+74 LWQITKR
-83 ETTAGGDV
+83 TTSGGIV
-91 YQFTNKATKAV
+91 YQFRNKATNALLAFAAKE
-102 LSFSTKANAT
+102 NAT
-112 TVLDPSGVSQWTF
+112 TKLDPAGVSEWAF
-125 TGGKIVGY
+125 SDGNAIKGFFGDGKSYSLSLSKDGVLSLATTNSSNFNIVE
-133 YGDSKTLALSVS
+133 T
-145 DSKLTLAST
+145 KLYT
-154 ANNSFTVE
+154 
-162 LPISNYLLKAN
+162 LKAD

-182 ILNMGGN
+182 YMDLGGE
-189 YTGDIFKDKELVATN
+189 YEGDIFSGKELVAKETEDGY
-204 LTGENK
+204 LKLQYK
-210 DYMSLQIKGDEYFD
+210 DDQEFP

-239 ISGAKNAFGFKFV
+239 ISSAQNSFGFKFV
-252 ADSTYKGPA
+252 ADSTY
-261 GGGTH
+261 GGKH
-266 TWGNEA
+266 TWGNED

-283 NDSVAMFVK
+283 NDSVAVFVK
-292 QAPSLTS
+292 QAPSLS
-299 ENKYSGND
+299 IDNKYSPD
-307 VQVVYATLGDNKVL
+307 VQVVYATLGDKKVL
-321 TVSETNPLQGTA
+321 TVSETEPLQGTA

-359 KTANAG
+359 KAANAG
-365 KYLYGNEDKDEKYEY
+365 KYLYGNEVYT
-380 VSETP
+380 SETP

-399 NGKYSIVDRLK
+399 NGKYSIVDRLSN
-410 GTTYASNSE
+410 TSYAANSE

-434 RTDTLSFEYQPKVD
+434 KTDTLSFEYQPKVD
-448 LKDKYLGSLYFTEAE
+448 LNDKYLGSLYFTEAE
-463 LKEKAIQLNLQ
+463 LKEKAIRLNLQ

-503 EVKEKSVV
+503 EVKDKKVV

-569 EMKVGDEY
+569 EMKVRDEY

-609 TVESSHLRFGS
+609 AVKSSHLRFGS
-620 NGKYL
+620 NGKFL

-633 AELKNEGQEITK
+633 AEMKNEGQEITK
-645 ADYTADNF
+645 AGYTADNF

-721 YFSLKKNEDGSLWLE
+721 YFSLRKNEDGSLWLE

-787 HNSVTVMNAKDKKIV
+787 HNSVTVMNARDKKIV

>member
-19 SVFAQEQAGLVDK
+19 SVFAQEQVSPVDK

-41 YLKSANSYLA
+41 YLTSANSYLA
-51 LDAERTDSVLVRNSA
+51 LDAERTDSVIVRNSA

-133 YGDSKTLALSVS
+133 YGDSKTLALSIS
-145 DSKLTLAST
+145 DSRLAL
-154 ANNSFTVE
+154 VE
-162 LPISNYLLKAN
+162 ATESEFSVVYPDKAYNLKIN

-182 ILNMGGN
+182 YMDLGGE
-189 YTGDIFKDKELVATN
+189 YEGDIFSGKELIAKEAEDGFWK
-204 LTGENK
+204 LQYK
-210 DYMSLQIKGDEYFD
+210 DDQEFS
-224 DGKAKYLGVDTLYTE
+224 DGKAKYLGVDSVKTT
-239 ISGAKNAFGFKFV
+239 ITGATGSYGLQFK
-252 ADSTYKGPA
+252 ADSMYTKGA
-261 GGGTH
+261 LH
-266 TWGNEA
+266 SYSNDDA
-272 FQKFKFTIDLK
+272 QKFKFVIDLS
-283 NDSVAMFVK
+283 NDSIAVFVK
-292 QAPSLTS
+292 KVNTA
-299 ENKYSGND
+299 ENI
-307 VQVVYATLGDNKVL
+307 QVVYATLGDNKVL

-359 KTANAG
+359 KTTNAG
-365 KYLYGNEDKDEKYEY
+365 KYLYGNEDEDEKYEY

-399 NGKYSIVDRLK
+399 NGKYSIVDRLSN
-410 GTTYASNSE
+410 TSYATNSE

-448 LKDKYLGSLYFTEAE
+448 LKDKYLGILRLTEAE
-463 LKEKAIQLNLQ
+463 LKEKTIQLNVN
-474 AVDGVVVPI
+474 AVGGTVPI

-488 VLFADTEEDAKIFGL
+488 LLLADMEKEATSFRLFAGTEEKTA
-503 EVKEKSVV
+503 
-511 GGAKVLGDTLYA
+511 GAQSLGDTLYT
-523 VSYHLKDQFGDRYL
+523 VSYRLVDQFGDRVL
-537 VKDEESKSLIVSAY
+537 VKDSKTGSLIMSSY
-551 QQSILD
+551 QKDPLGIVFRQSND
-557 VVFESTKYGDTY
+557 GTVY
-569 EMKVGDEY
+569 EMTVGKEY
-577 VTYNTKSNLLLLG
+577 VTYSTQSNLLL
-590 TSEEA
+590 SEEKSEA
-595 FKFKVDI
+595 VEFDVDI

>member
-19 SVFAQEQAGLVDK
+19 SVFAQEQASPVDK

-41 YLKSANSYLA
+41 YLKSDNSYMA
-51 LDAERTDSVLVRNSA
+51 LSAERTDSVLIRSNE
-66 GETKDEID
+66 GQTKDEID

-125 TGGKIVGY
+125 TDGYIVGY

-145 DSKLTLAST
+145 YSKLALTST
-154 ANNSFTVE
+154 TNNRFTVE
-162 LPISNYLLKAN
+162 LPDSKYQLKAN

-345 LANGSGVYFLKNVG
+345 LANGSGVYFLKNAG
-359 KTANAG
+359 KTTDGG
-365 KYLYGNEDKDEKYEY
+365 KYLYGSGY
-380 VSETP
+380 VAETP

-399 NGKYSIVDRLK
+399 NGKYSIVDRLR

-448 LKDKYLGSLYFTEAE
+448 LKDKYLGILRLTEAE
-463 LKEKAIQLNLQ
+463 LKEKTIQLNVN
-474 AVDGVVVPI
+474 AVGGTVPI

-488 VLFADTEEDAKIFGL
+488 LLLADMEKEATSFRLFAGTEEKTA
-503 EVKEKSVV
+503 
-511 GGAKVLGDTLYA
+511 GAQSLGDTLYT
-523 VSYHLKDQFGDRYL
+523 VSYRLADQFGDRVL
-537 VKDEESKSLIVSAY
+537 VKDSKTGSLIMSNFQEDTLNIVFR
-551 QQSILD
+551 QSND
-557 VVFESTKYGDTY
+557 GAVY
-569 EMKVGDEY
+569 EMTVGKEY
-577 VTYNTKSNLLLLG
+577 VTYSTQSNLLL
-590 TSEEA
+590 SEEKSEA
-595 FKFKVDI
+595 VEFDVDI

-609 TVESSHLRFGS
+609 TVESSHLRFEC

-653 SFKIEKADTVIPGKP
+653 SFKIEKADTIIPGKP

>member
-19 SVFAQEQAGLVDK
+19 SVFAQEQASSVDK

-41 YLKSANSYLA
+41 YLKSDNSYLA
-51 LDAERTDSVLVRNSA
+51 LSAERTDSVLIRSNE
-66 GETKDEID
+66 GQTKDEID

-125 TGGKIVGY
+125 TDGYIVGY

-145 DSKLTLAST
+145 DSKLALTST
-154 ANNSFTVE
+154 TNNRFTVE
-162 LPISNYLLKAN
+162 LPDSKYQLKAN

-189 YTGDIFKDKELVATN
+189 YTGDIFKGKELVATN

-345 LANGSGVYFLKNVG
+345 LANGSGVYFLKNAG
-359 KTANAG
+359 KTTDGG
-365 KYLYGNEDKDEKYEY
+365 KYLYGSGY
-380 VSETP
+380 VAETP

-434 RTDTLSFEYQPKVD
+434 KTDTLSFEYQPKVD

-488 VLFADTEEDAKIFGL
+488 VLFADTEDDAKIFGL
-503 EVKEKSVV
+503 EVKDKKVV
-511 GGAKVLGDTLYA
+511 GGAMVLGDTLYA

-633 AELKNEGQEITK
+633 AEMKNEGQEITK
-645 ADYTADNF
+645 AGYTADNF

-685 VRYYLSAIDTV
+685 VRYYLSAIDTA
-696 QHEGKNRL
+696 QYEGKNRL

-736 NINVKGGA
+736 NVNVKGGS
-744 FVSQIANT
+744 FVTQIANT
-752 LVMSNTGMNFS
+752 LVMSNAGMNFS
-763 AEKASAPTANEEIEA
+763 AEKASAPTANEVIET
-778 PTSVVVAGG
+778 PTSVIVAGG

>member
-13 LMGTSL
+13 LAVSL
-19 SVFAQEQAGLVDK
+19 SAGAADNT
-32 AEWKEGNYF
+32 EWKEGYYYQLESNGY
-41 YLKSANSYLA
+41 YLA
-51 LDAERTDSVLVRNSA
+51 VDGVVSDSVIVKKTIAESKASLDS
-66 GETKDEID
+66 T
-74 LALWQIKKV
+74 LWQVTKR
-83 ETTAGGDV
+83 TTSGGIV
-91 YQFTNKATKAV
+91 YQFRNKATNALLAFAAKE
-102 LSFSTKANAT
+102 NAT
-112 TVLDPSGVSQWTF
+112 TKLDPSGVSEWAF
-125 TGGKIVGY
+125 SDGGAIKGY
-133 YGDSKTLALSVS
+133 FGDGKSYSLSISTDVLSLSATTASNFNIETTDPYTLKS
-145 DSKLTLAST
+145 D
-154 ANNSFTVE
+154 
-162 LPISNYLLKAN
+162 
-173 ELGDGISTF
+173 ELGNGISTF
-182 ILNMGGN
+182 YMDLGGE
-189 YTGDIFKDKELVATN
+189 YEGDIFSGKELIA
-204 LTGENK
+204 K
-210 DYMSLQIKGDEYFD
+210 DINDGYLMIQYKDDQEFP
-224 DGKAKYLGVDTLYTE
+224 DGKAKYLGVDSVKTT
-239 ISGAKNAFGFKFV
+239 ISGATGSYGLQFK
-252 ADSTYKGPA
+252 ADSTYEEGA
-261 GGGTH
+261 LH
-266 TWGNEA
+266 SYSNEEA
-272 FQKFKFTIDLK
+272 QQFKFEIDLS
-283 NDSVAMFVK
+283 NDSIAVFVK
-292 QAPSLTS
+292 SVSGS
-299 ENKYSGND
+299 EGEVKI
-307 VQVVYATLGDNKVL
+307 VYAELGNNKVL
-321 TVSETNPLQGTA
+321 TVSEKNSNQGKA

-359 KTANAG
+359 KAANAG
-365 KYLYGNEDKDEKYEY
+365 KYLYGNEVYT
-380 VSETP
+380 SETP

-399 NGKYSIVDRLK
+399 NGKYSIVDRLSN
-410 GTTYASNSE
+410 TSYAAANSE
-419 IFAVNGVSGAYTVAG
+419 IFAVKGISGAYTVAG

-448 LKDKYLGSLYFTEAE
+448 LEDKYLGSLYFTEAE
-463 LKEKAIQLNLQ
+463 LKEKAIRLNLQ

-503 EVKEKSVV
+503 EVKDKKVV

-537 VKDEESKSLIVSAY
+537 VEDKKNKSLIVSEF
-551 QQSILD
+551 QESVLD

-609 TVESSHLRFGS
+609 AVKSSHLRFGS

-633 AELKNEGQEITK
+633 AEMKNEGQEITK
-645 ADYTADNF
+645 AGYTADNF

-673 TCMIGADDETSD
+673 TCMIGADDKTSD

-721 YFSLKKNEDGSLWLE
+721 YFSLRKNEDGSLWLE

-787 HNSVTVMNAKDKKIV
+787 HNSVTVMNARDKKIV

>member
-19 SVFAQEQAGLVDK
+19 SVFAEQASSVDK

-133 YGDSKTLALSVS
+133 YGDSKTLALSIS
-145 DSKLTLAST
+145 DSKLAL
-154 ANNSFTVE
+154 VE
-162 LPISNYLLKAN
+162 ATESEFSVVYPNKAYNLKIN

-182 ILNMGGN
+182 YMDLGGE
-189 YTGDIFKDKELVATN
+189 YEGDIFSGKELIAKEAEEGFWK
-204 LTGENK
+204 LQYK
-210 DYMSLQIKGDEYFD
+210 DDQEFS
-224 DGKAKYLGVDTLYTE
+224 DGKAKYLGVDSVKTT
-239 ISGAKNAFGFKFV
+239 ITGAAGSYGLQFK
-252 ADSTYKGPA
+252 ADSMYTKGA
-261 GGGTH
+261 LH
-266 TWGNEA
+266 SYSNDDA
-272 FQKFKFTIDLK
+272 QKFKFVIDLS
-283 NDSVAMFVK
+283 NDSIAVFVK
-292 QAPSLTS
+292 KVNTA
-299 ENKYSGND
+299 ENI
-307 VQVVYATLGDNKVL
+307 QVVYATLGDNKVL
-321 TVSETNPLQGTA
+321 TVSETTSKDDMMFPTQGTA

-365 KYLYGNEDKDEKYEY
+365 KYLYGNEDEDEKYEY

-399 NGKYSIVDRLK
+399 NGKYSIVDRLSN
-410 GTTYASNSE
+410 TSYATNSE

-434 RTDTLSFEYQPKVD
+434 KTDTLSFEYQPKVD
-448 LKDKYLGSLYFTEAE
+448 LKDKYLGILRLTEAE
-463 LKEKAIQLNLQ
+463 LKEKTIQLNVN
-474 AVDGVVVPI
+474 AVGGTVPI

-488 VLFADTEEDAKIFGL
+488 LLLADMEKEATSFRLLAGTEEKTA
-503 EVKEKSVV
+503 
-511 GGAKVLGDTLYA
+511 GAKSLGDTLYT
-523 VSYHLKDQFGDRYL
+523 VSYRLADQFGDRVL
-537 VKDEESKSLIVSAY
+537 VKDSKTGSLIMSNFQEDTLNIVFR
-551 QQSILD
+551 QSND
-557 VVFESTKYGDTY
+557 GTVY
-569 EMKVGDEY
+569 EMTVGKKY
-577 VTYNTKSNLLLLG
+577 VTYSTQSNLLL
-590 TSEEA
+590 SEEKSEA
-595 FKFKVDI
+595 VEFDVDI

-609 TVESSHLRFGS
+609 TVESSHLRFEC

>member
-19 SVFAQEQAGLVDK
+19 SVFAQEQASSVDK

-41 YLKSANSYLA
+41 YLTSANSYLA
-51 LDAERTDSVLVRNSA
+51 LDAERTDSVLVRSNK
-66 GETKDEID
+66 GDTKDEID

-125 TGGKIVGY
+125 TDGYIVGY

-145 DSKLTLAST
+145 DSKLALTST
-154 ANNSFTVE
+154 TNNRFTVE
-162 LPISNYLLKAN
+162 LPDSKYQLKAN

-239 ISGAKNAFGFKFV
+239 ISEAKNAFGFKFV

-345 LANGSGVYFLKNVG
+345 LANGSGVYFLKNAG
-359 KTANAG
+359 KTTDGG
-365 KYLYGNEDKDEKYEY
+365 KYLYGSGY
-380 VSETP
+380 VAETP

-434 RTDTLSFEYQPKVD
+434 KTDTLSFEYQPKVD

-503 EVKEKSVV
+503 EVKDKKVV
-511 GGAKVLGDTLYA
+511 GGAMVLGDTLYA

-609 TVESSHLRFGS
+609 TVESSHLRFEC

-633 AELKNEGQEITK
+633 AELKNEGQKITK

-752 LVMSNTGMNFS
+752 LVMSNAGMNFS
-763 AEKASAPTANEEIEA
+763 AEKASAPTANEVIET
-778 PTSVVVAGG
+778 PTSVIVAGG

>member
-19 SVFAQEQAGLVDK
+19 SVFAQEQASSVDK

-41 YLKSANSYLA
+41 YLTSANSYLA
-51 LDAERTDSVLVRNSA
+51 LDAERTDSVLVRSNK
-66 GETKDEID
+66 GNTKDEID

-145 DSKLTLAST
+145 DSKLALAST

-292 QAPSLTS
+292 QAPSLALDKIYS
-299 ENKYSGND
+299 EKD

-321 TVSETNPLQGTA
+321 TVSETEPLQGTA

-359 KTANAG
+359 KAANAG
-365 KYLYGNEDKDEKYEY
+365 KYLYGNEIYA
-380 VSETP
+380 SETP

-399 NGKYSIVDRLK
+399 NGKYSIVDRLSN
-410 GTTYASNSE
+410 TSYAPNCE

-448 LKDKYLGSLYFTEAE
+448 LTDKYLGSLYFTEAE
-463 LKEKAIQLNLQ
+463 LNEKAIQLNLQ

-503 EVKEKSVV
+503 EVKDKKVV
-511 GGAKVLGDTLYA
+511 GGAMALGDTLYA

-569 EMKVGDEY
+569 EMKVRDEY

-609 TVESSHLRFGS
+609 AVKSSHLRFGS
-620 NGKYL
+620 NGKFL

-633 AELKNEGQEITK
+633 AEMKNEGQEITK
-645 ADYTADNF
+645 AGYTADNF

-787 HNSVTVMNAKDKKIV
+787 HNSVTVMNARDKKIV

>member
-19 SVFAQEQAGLVDK
+19 SVFAQEQASSVDK

-41 YLKSANSYLA
+41 YLTSANSYLA

-133 YGDSKTLALSVS
+133 YGDSKTLALSIS
-145 DSKLTLAST
+145 DSKLAL
-154 ANNSFTVE
+154 VE
-162 LPISNYLLKAN
+162 ATESEFSVVYPDKAYDLKIN

-182 ILNMGGN
+182 YMDLGGE
-189 YTGDIFKDKELVATN
+189 YEGDIFSGKELVAKETEDGF
-204 LTGENK
+204 LKLQYK
-210 DYMSLQIKGDEYFD
+210 DDQEFS
-224 DGKAKYLGVDTLYTE
+224 DGKAKYLGVDSVKTT
-239 ISGAKNAFGFKFV
+239 ITGATGSYGLQFK
-252 ADSTYKGPA
+252 ADSMYTKGA
-261 GGGTH
+261 LH
-266 TWGNEA
+266 SYSNDDA
-272 FQKFKFTIDLK
+272 QKFKFVIDLS
-283 NDSVAMFVK
+283 NDSIAVFVK
-292 QAPSLTS
+292 KVNTA
-299 ENKYSGND
+299 ENI
-307 VQVVYATLGDNKVL
+307 QVVYATLGDNKVL
-321 TVSETNPLQGTA
+321 TVSETTSKDDMMLPTQGTA

-365 KYLYGNEDKDEKYEY
+365 KYLYGNEVYT
-380 VSETP
+380 SETP

-399 NGKYSIVDRLK
+399 NGKYSIVDRLSNK
-410 GTTYASNSE
+410 SYATNCE
-419 IFAVNGVSGAYTVAG
+419 IFAVKGISGAYTVAG
-434 RTDTLSFEYQPKVD
+434 ETDTLSFEYQPKVD
-448 LKDKYLGSLYFTEAE
+448 LKDKYLGILRLTEAE
-463 LKEKAIQLNLQ
+463 LKEKTIQLNVN
-474 AVDGVVVPI
+474 AVGGIVPI

-488 VLFADTEEDAKIFGL
+488 LLLADMEKEATSFRLFAGTEEKTA
-503 EVKEKSVV
+503 
-511 GGAKVLGDTLYA
+511 GAKSLGDTLYT
-523 VSYHLKDQFGDRYL
+523 VSYRLADQFGDRVL
-537 VKDEESKSLIVSAY
+537 VKDSKTGSLIMSNFQEDTLDIVFR
-551 QQSILD
+551 QSND
-557 VVFESTKYGDTY
+557 GTVY
-569 EMKVGDEY
+569 EMTVGKKY
-577 VTYNTKSNLLLLG
+577 VTYNKQSNLLL
-590 TSEEA
+590 SDKKEEA
-595 FKFKVDI
+595 VSFDVDI

-763 AEKASAPTANEEIEA
+763 VEKASAPTANEEIET

>member
-19 SVFAQEQAGLVDK
+19 SVFAQEQASPVDK

-41 YLKSANSYLA
+41 YLTSANSYLA
-51 LDAERTDSVLVRNSA
+51 LDAERTDSVIVRNSA

-133 YGDSKTLALSVS
+133 YGDSKTLALSIS
-145 DSKLTLAST
+145 DSKLAL
-154 ANNSFTVE
+154 VE
-162 LPISNYLLKAN
+162 ATESEFSVVYPNKAYNLKIN

-182 ILNMGGN
+182 YMDLGGE
-189 YTGDIFKDKELVATN
+189 YEGDIFSGKELIAKEAEEGFWK
-204 LTGENK
+204 LQYK
-210 DYMSLQIKGDEYFD
+210 DDQEFS
-224 DGKAKYLGVDTLYTE
+224 DGKAKYLGVDSVKTT
-239 ISGAKNAFGFKFV
+239 ITGATGSYGLQFK
-252 ADSTYKGPA
+252 ADSMYTKGA
-261 GGGTH
+261 LH
-266 TWGNEA
+266 SYSNDDA
-272 FQKFKFTIDLK
+272 QKFKFVIDLS
-283 NDSVAMFVK
+283 NDSIAVFVK
-292 QAPSLTS
+292 KVNTA
-299 ENKYSGND
+299 ENI
-307 VQVVYATLGDNKVL
+307 QVVYATLGDNKVL
-321 TVSETNPLQGTA
+321 TVSETTSKDDMMLPTQGTA

-365 KYLYGNEDKDEKYEY
+365 KYLYGNEVYT
-380 VSETP
+380 SETP

-399 NGKYSIVDRLK
+399 NGKYSIVDRLSNK
-410 GTTYASNSE
+410 SYATNCE
-419 IFAVNGVSGAYTVAG
+419 IFAVKGISGAYTVAG
-434 RTDTLSFEYQPKVD
+434 ETDTLSFEYQPKVD
-448 LKDKYLGSLYFTEAE
+448 LKDKYLGILRLTEAE
-463 LKEKAIQLNLQ
+463 LKEKTIQLNVN
-474 AVDGVVVPI
+474 AVGGTVPI

-488 VLFADTEEDAKIFGL
+488 LLLADMEKEATSFRLLAGTEEKTA
-503 EVKEKSVV
+503 
-511 GGAKVLGDTLYA
+511 GAKSLGDTLYT
-523 VSYHLKDQFGDRYL
+523 VSYRLADQFGDRVL
-537 VKDEESKSLIVSAY
+537 VKDSKTGSLIMSNFQEDTLNIVFR
-551 QQSILD
+551 QSND
-557 VVFESTKYGDTY
+557 GTVY
-569 EMKVGDEY
+569 EMTVGKEY
-577 VTYNTKSNLLLLG
+577 VTYSTQSNLLL
-590 TSEEA
+590 SEEKSEA
-595 FKFKVDI
+595 VEFDVDI

-609 TVESSHLRFGS
+609 TVESSHLRFEC

>member
-13 LMGTSL
+13 LLGASF
-19 SVFAQEQAGLVDK
+19 SAVAAVDK

-41 YLKSANSYLA
+41 YLTSNGSYLA
-51 LDAERTDSVLVRNSA
+51 LDAERTDSVLVRSNK
-66 GETKDEID
+66 GNKKEDID

-83 ETTAGGDV
+83 ETTAAGDV

-102 LSFSTKANAT
+102 LAFSTKANAT
-112 TVLDPSGVSQWTF
+112 TVLDPAGVSHWTF
-125 TGGKIVGY
+125 TDGKIVGY

-145 DSKLTLAST
+145 DAKLALTST
-154 ANNSFTVE
+154 TNNSFTVE
-162 LPISNYLLKAN
+162 LPISDYRLKAN

-189 YTGDIFKDKELVATN
+189 YSGDIFKDKELVATD
-204 LTGENK
+204 LTGENEA
-210 DYMSLQIKGDEYFD
+210 YMSLQVKGDEYFD

-252 ADSTYKGPA
+252 ADSTYRGPK

-272 FQKFKFTIDLK
+272 FQKFRFTIDLK

-299 ENKYSGND
+299 DDKYSEKD

-345 LANGSGVYFLKNVG
+345 LANGSGVYFLKNAG
-359 KTANAG
+359 KTTDGG
-365 KYLYGNEDKDEKYEY
+365 KYLYGSGY
-380 VSETP
+380 VAETP

-399 NGKYSIVDRLK
+399 NGKYSIVDRLSN
-410 GTTYASNSE
+410 TSYATNSE

-434 RTDTLSFEYQPKVD
+434 KTDTLTFEYQPKVD
-448 LKDKYLGSLYFTEAE
+448 LKDKYLGVLRFTEAE
-463 LKEKAIQLNLQ
+463 LKEKAIQLNVK
-474 AVDGVVVPI
+474 AVGGTVPV

-488 VLFADTEEDAKIFGL
+488 LLLADMENEATTFRLLAGT
-503 EVKEKSVV
+503 EVKTA
-511 GGAKVLGDTLYA
+511 GAQLLGDTLCT
-523 VSYHLKDQFGDRYL
+523 VSYRLSDQLGNRFLVEDKDT
-537 VKDEESKSLIVSAY
+537 KSLILSSF
-551 QQSILD
+551 QKEPLE
-557 VVFESTKYGDTY
+557 VVFRQSNDGTVY
-569 EMKVGDEY
+569 ELTVDNKY
-577 VTYNTKSNLLLLG
+577 VTYNTQSNLLLG
-590 TSEEA
+590 EKANAVSFDVEI
-595 FKFKVDI
+595 V
-602 IDAPQYE
+602 DAPQYE

-633 AELKNEGQEITK
+633 AEMKNEGQEITK
-645 ADYTADNF
+645 AGYTADNF

-673 TCMIGADDETSD
+673 TCMIGADDKTSD
-685 VRYYLSAIDTV
+685 VRYYLSAIDTA
-696 QHEGKNRL
+696 QYEGKNRL

-736 NINVKGGA
+736 NVNVKGGS
-744 FVSQIANT
+744 FVTQIANT
-752 LVMSNTGMNFS
+752 LVMSNTGMNFTT
-763 AEKASAPTANEEIEA
+763 EKASAPTANEEIEK
-778 PTSVVVAGG
+778 PVSVIVAGG

>member
-13 LMGTSL
+13 LMGASL
-19 SVFAQEQAGLVDK
+19 SVSAADVDK

-41 YLKSANSYLA
+41 YLKTDAQYYLA
-51 LDAERTDSVLVRNSA
+51 LDEMRTDSVLLRNNA
-66 GETKDEID
+66 GTTKDEID

-125 TGGKIVGY
+125 TNGKIVGY
-133 YGDSKTLALSVS
+133 YGDSKTLAVS
-145 DSKLTLAST
+145 IKDSKDLVLATETSD
-154 ANNSFTVE
+154 AFSVE
-162 LPISNYLLKAN
+162 YPNKKYLLEAN
-173 ELGDGISTF
+173 ELGNGISTF
-182 ILNMGGN
+182 VLNMGGN
-189 YTGDIFKDKELVATN
+189 YTGDIFKDNELIATD
-204 LTGENK
+204 LTGDDEA
-210 DYMSLQIKGDEYFD
+210 YMSLQIKGDEYFE

-239 ISGAKNAFGFKFV
+239 ISGAQNSFGFKFV
-252 ADSTYKGPA
+252 ADSTY
-261 GGGTH
+261 GGTH
-266 TWGNEA
+266 TWGNGD

-283 NDSVAMFVK
+283 NDSIAMFVK
-292 QAPSLTS
+292 QAPSLS
-299 ENKYSGND
+299 IDNRYSTD

-321 TVSETNPLQGTA
+321 TVSETDPLQGTA

-345 LANGSGVYFLKNVG
+345 LTNGSGVYFLKNIG
-359 KTANAG
+359 RTTNAG
-365 KYLYGNEDKDEKYEY
+365 KYLYGNEEY
-380 VSETP
+380 ASETP
-385 SVYNPDGQWYVKEE
+385 SLYNPDGQWYVKEE
-399 NGKYSIVDRLK
+399 NGKYSIVNRLTNK
-410 GTTYASNSE
+410 TYAANSE
-419 IFAVNGVSGAYTVAG
+419 IFAVKGASGIYTVAG
-434 RTDTLSFEYQPKVD
+434 KNDTLSFVYQPTVD
-448 LKDKYLGSLYFTEAE
+448 LKDKYLGVLRLTEAE
-463 LKEKAIQLNLQ
+463 LKEKTIQLSVK
-474 AVDGVVVPI
+474 AVGGTAPI

-488 VLFADTEEDAKIFGL
+488 LLLADMENEATPFRLLAGTEGKTA
-503 EVKEKSVV
+503 
-511 GGAKVLGDTLYA
+511 GAQSLGDTLYT
-523 VSYHLKDQFGDRYL
+523 VSYRLADQFGDRVL
-537 VKDEESKSLIVSAY
+537 VKDTETGSLIMSSF
-551 QQSILD
+551 QKDTLD
-557 VVFESTKYGDTY
+557 VVFRQSNDGTVY
-569 EMKVGDEY
+569 ELTVGDNY
-577 VTYNTKSNLLLLG
+577 VTYNTQSNLLLSDKK
-590 TSEEA
+590 SEAVSFE
-595 FKFKVDI
+595 VEVV
-602 IDAPQYE
+602 DAPQYE

-645 ADYTADNF
+645 AGYTADNF

>member
-13 LMGTSL
+13 LAVSL
-19 SVFAQEQAGLVDK
+19 SAGAADNT
-32 AEWKEGNYF
+32 EWKEGYYYQLESNGY
-41 YLKSANSYLA
+41 YLA
-51 LDAERTDSVLVRNSA
+51 VDGVVSDSVIVKKTIAESKASLDS
-66 GETKDEID
+66 T
-74 LALWQIKKV
+74 LWQITKR
-83 ETTAGGDV
+83 TTSGGIV
-91 YQFTNKATKAV
+91 YQFRNKATNALLAFAAKE
-102 LSFSTKANAT
+102 NAT
-112 TVLDPSGVSQWTF
+112 TKLDPAGVSEWAF
-125 TGGKIVGY
+125 SDGNAIKGFFGDGKSYSLSLSKDGVLSLATTNSSNFNIVE
-133 YGDSKTLALSVS
+133 T
-145 DSKLTLAST
+145 KLY
-154 ANNSFTVE
+154 
-162 LPISNYLLKAN
+162 ILKAD

-182 ILNMGGN
+182 YMDLGGE
-189 YTGDIFKDKELVATN
+189 YEGDIFSGKELIAKETEDGY
-204 LTGENK
+204 LKLQYK
-210 DYMSLQIKGDEYFD
+210 DDQEFP

-239 ISGAKNAFGFKFV
+239 ISSAQNSFGFKFV
-252 ADSTYKGPA
+252 ADSTY
-261 GGGTH
+261 GGKH
-266 TWGNEA
+266 TWGNED

-283 NDSVAMFVK
+283 NDSVAVFVK
-292 QAPSLTS
+292 QAPSLSIDNRYS
-299 ENKYSGND
+299 ED
-307 VQVVYATLGDNKVL
+307 FQVVYATLGDKKVL
-321 TVSETNPLQGTA
+321 TVSETTSKDDMMFPTQGTA

-359 KTANAG
+359 KAANAG
-365 KYLYGNEDKDEKYEY
+365 KYLYGNEVYT
-380 VSETP
+380 SETP

-434 RTDTLSFEYQPKVD
+434 KTDTLSFEYQPKVD
-448 LKDKYLGSLYFTEAE
+448 LNDKYLGSLYFTEAE
-463 LKEKAIQLNLQ
+463 LKEKAIRLNLQ

-537 VKDEESKSLIVSAY
+537 VEDKNNKSLIVSAY

-620 NGKYL
+620 NGKFL

-633 AELKNEGQEITK
+633 AEMKNEGQEITK
-645 ADYTADNF
+645 AGYTADNF

-721 YFSLKKNEDGSLWLE
+721 YFSLRKNEDGSLWLE

-787 HNSVTVMNAKDKKIV
+787 HNSVTVMNARDKKIV

>member
-13 LMGTSL
+13 LMGASL
-19 SVFAQEQAGLVDK
+19 SVSAADVDK

-41 YLKSANSYLA
+41 YLKTDAQYYLA
-51 LDAERTDSVLVRNSA
+51 LDEMRTDSVLLRNNA
-66 GETKDEID
+66 GTTKDEID

-125 TGGKIVGY
+125 TNGKIVGY
-133 YGDSKTLALSVS
+133 YGDSKTLAVS
-145 DSKLTLAST
+145 IKDSKDLVLATETSD
-154 ANNSFTVE
+154 AFSVE
-162 LPISNYLLKAN
+162 YPNKKYLLEAN
-173 ELGDGISTF
+173 ELGNGISTF
-182 ILNMGGN
+182 VLNMGGN
-189 YTGDIFKDKELVATN
+189 YTGDIFKDNELIATD
-204 LTGENK
+204 LTGDDEA
-210 DYMSLQIKGDEYFD
+210 YMSLQIKGDEYFE

-239 ISGAKNAFGFKFV
+239 ISGAQNSFGFKFV
-252 ADSTYKGPA
+252 ADSTY
-261 GGGTH
+261 GGTH
-266 TWGNEA
+266 TWGNGD

-283 NDSVAMFVK
+283 NDSIAMFVK
-292 QAPSLTS
+292 QAPSLS
-299 ENKYSGND
+299 IDNRYSTD

-321 TVSETNPLQGTA
+321 TVSETDPLQGTA

-345 LANGSGVYFLKNVG
+345 LTNGSGVYFLKNIG
-359 KTANAG
+359 RTTNAG
-365 KYLYGNEDKDEKYEY
+365 KYLYGNEEY
-380 VSETP
+380 ASETP
-385 SVYNPDGQWYVKEE
+385 SLYNPDGQWYVKEE
-399 NGKYSIVDRLK
+399 NGKYSIVNRLTNK
-410 GTTYASNSE
+410 TYAANSE
-419 IFAVNGVSGAYTVAG
+419 IFAVKGASGIYTVAG
-434 RTDTLSFEYQPKVD
+434 KNDTLSFVYQPTVD
-448 LKDKYLGSLYFTEAE
+448 LKDKYLGVLRLTEAE
-463 LKEKAIQLNLQ
+463 LKEKTIQLSVK
-474 AVDGVVVPI
+474 AVGGTAPI

-488 VLFADTEEDAKIFGL
+488 LLLADMENEATPFRLLAGTEGKTA
-503 EVKEKSVV
+503 
-511 GGAKVLGDTLYA
+511 GAQSLGDTLYT
-523 VSYHLKDQFGDRYL
+523 VSYRLADQFGNRVL
-537 VKDEESKSLIVSAY
+537 VKDTETGSLIMSSF
-551 QQSILD
+551 QKDTLD
-557 VVFESTKYGDTY
+557 VVFRQSNDGTVY
-569 EMKVGDEY
+569 ELTVGDYY
-577 VTYNTKSNLLLLG
+577 VTYNTQSNLLL
-590 TSEEA
+590 SKNKSDAVSFDVE
-595 FKFKVDI
+595 VV
-602 IDAPQYE
+602 DAPQYE

-685 VRYYLSAIDTV
+685 VRYYLSAIDTA
-696 QHEGKNRL
+696 QYEGKNRL

-736 NINVKGGA
+736 NVNVKGGS
-744 FVSQIANT
+744 FVTQIANT
-752 LVMSNTGMNFS
+752 LVMSNAGMNFS
-763 AEKASAPTANEEIEA
+763 AEKASAPTANEVIET
-778 PTSVVVAGG
+778 PTSVIVAGG

>member
-13 LMGTSL
+13 LLGASF
-19 SVFAQEQAGLVDK
+19 SAVAAVDK

-41 YLKSANSYLA
+41 YLTSNGSYLA
-51 LDAERTDSVLVRNSA
+51 LDAERTDSVLVRSNK
-66 GETKDEID
+66 GDKKEDID

-83 ETTAGGDV
+83 ETTAAGDV

-102 LSFSTKANAT
+102 LAFSTKANAT

-125 TGGKIVGY
+125 TDGKIVGY

-145 DSKLTLAST
+145 DAKLALTST
-154 ANNSFTVE
+154 TSNSFTVE
-162 LPISNYLLKAN
+162 LPISDYRLKAN

-189 YTGDIFKDKELVATN
+189 YSGDIFKDKELVATD
-204 LTGENK
+204 LTGENA
-210 DYMSLQIKGDEYFD
+210 DYMSLQVKGDEYFD

-252 ADSTYKGPA
+252 ADSTYRGPK

-299 ENKYSGND
+299 VNKYSRND

-321 TVSETNPLQGTA
+321 TVSETESLQGTA

-345 LANGSGVYFLKNVG
+345 LEKGSGVYFLKNAG
-359 KTANAG
+359 KTTDGG
-365 KYLYGNEDKDEKYEY
+365 KYLYGSGY
-380 VSETP
+380 VAETP

-410 GTTYASNSE
+410 GVAYATNSE
-419 IFAVNGVSGAYTVAG
+419 IFAVKGVSGAYTVAG
-434 RTDTLSFEYQPKVD
+434 RTDTLTFEYQPKVD
-448 LKDKYLGSLYFTEAE
+448 LKDKYLGVLRFTEAD
-463 LKEKAIQLNLQ
+463 LKEKAIQLNVK
-474 AVDGVVVPI
+474 AVGGTVPI

-488 VLFADTEEDAKIFGL
+488 LLLADMEKEATSFRLLAGAEEKTA
-503 EVKEKSVV
+503 
-511 GGAKVLGDTLYA
+511 GAQSLGDTLYT
-523 VSYHLKDQFGDRYL
+523 VSYRLADQFGDRVL
-537 VKDEESKSLIVSAY
+537 VKDSKTGSLILSSF
-551 QQSILD
+551 QKEPLK
-557 VVFESTKYGDTY
+557 VVFRQSNDGTVY
-569 EMKVGDEY
+569 ELTVGKEY
-577 VTYNTKSNLLLLG
+577 VTYNTQSNLLLG
-590 TSEEA
+590 EKANAVSFDVEI
-595 FKFKVDI
+595 V
-602 IDAPQYE
+602 DAPQYE

-633 AELKNEGQEITK
+633 AEMKNEGQEITK
-645 ADYTADNF
+645 AGYTADNF

-673 TCMIGADDETSD
+673 TCMIGADDKTSD

-696 QHEGKNRL
+696 QYEGKNRL

-736 NINVKGGA
+736 NVNVKGGS
-744 FVSQIANT
+744 FVTQIANT
-752 LVMSNTGMNFS
+752 LVMSNTGMNFTT
-763 AEKASAPTANEEIEA
+763 EKASAPTANEEIEK
-778 PTSVVVAGG
+778 PVSVIVAGG

>member
-19 SVFAQEQAGLVDK
+19 SVFAQEQASPVDK

-41 YLKSANSYLA
+41 YLKSDNSYMA
-51 LDAERTDSVLVRNSA
+51 LSAERTDSVLIRSNE
-66 GETKDEID
+66 GQTKDEID

-125 TGGKIVGY
+125 TDGYIVGY

-145 DSKLTLAST
+145 DSKLALTST
-154 ANNSFTVE
+154 TNNRFTVE
-162 LPISNYLLKAN
+162 LPDSKYQLKAN

-345 LANGSGVYFLKNVG
+345 LANGSGVYFLKNAG
-359 KTANAG
+359 KTTDGG
-365 KYLYGNEDKDEKYEY
+365 KYLYGSGY
-380 VSETP
+380 VAETP

-399 NGKYSIVDRLK
+399 NGKYSIVDRLR

-448 LKDKYLGSLYFTEAE
+448 LKDKYLGILRLTEAE
-463 LKEKAIQLNLQ
+463 LKEKTIQLNVN
-474 AVDGVVVPI
+474 AVGGTVPI

-488 VLFADTEEDAKIFGL
+488 LLLADMEKEATSFRLFAGTEEKTA
-503 EVKEKSVV
+503 
-511 GGAKVLGDTLYA
+511 GAQSLGDTLYT
-523 VSYHLKDQFGDRYL
+523 VSYRLADQFGDRVL
-537 VKDEESKSLIVSAY
+537 VKDSKTGSLIMSNFQEDTLNIVFR
-551 QQSILD
+551 QSND
-557 VVFESTKYGDTY
+557 GAVY
-569 EMKVGDEY
+569 EMTVGKEY
-577 VTYNTKSNLLLLG
+577 VTYSTQSNLLL
-590 TSEEA
+590 SEEKSEA
-595 FKFKVDI
+595 VEFDVDI

-620 NGKYL
+620 NGKFL

-633 AELKNEGQEITK
+633 AEMKNEGQEITK
-645 ADYTADNF
+645 AGYTADNF

-721 YFSLKKNEDGSLWLE
+721 YFSLRKNEDGSLWLE

-752 LVMSNTGMNFS
+752 LIMSNTGMNFS

-787 HNSVTVMNAKDKKIV
+787 HNSVTVMNARDKKIV

>member
-1 MKKRFTLLSTAL
+1 MKKRFTLLSTVL
-13 LMGTSL
+13 LLGASF
-19 SVFAQEQAGLVDK
+19 SAVAAVDK

-41 YLKSANSYLA
+41 YLTSNGSYLA
-51 LDAERTDSVLVRNSA
+51 LDAERTDSVLVRNNE
-66 GETKDEID
+66 GRTKEEID

-83 ETTAGGDV
+83 ETTAAGDV

-102 LSFSTKANAT
+102 LAFSTKANAT

-125 TGGKIVGY
+125 TDGKIVGY

-145 DSKLTLAST
+145 DSKLALT
-154 ANNSFTVE
+154 ATTSNSFTVE
-162 LPISNYLLKAN
+162 LPVSDYQLKAN

-189 YTGDIFKDKELVATN
+189 YSGDIFKDKELVATD
-204 LTGENK
+204 LTGENEA
-210 DYMSLQIKGDEYFD
+210 YMSLQVKGDEYFD

-252 ADSTYKGPA
+252 ADSTYRGPK

-299 ENKYSGND
+299 DDKYSEKD

-321 TVSETNPLQGTA
+321 TVSETESLQGTA

-345 LANGSGVYFLKNVG
+345 LANGSGVYFLKNAG
-359 KTANAG
+359 KTTDGG
-365 KYLYGNEDKDEKYEY
+365 KYLYGSGY
-380 VSETP
+380 VAETP

-410 GTTYASNSE
+410 GKTYAANSE
-419 IFAVNGVSGAYTVAG
+419 IFAVKGVSGAYTVAG
-434 RTDTLSFEYQPKVD
+434 RTDTLTFEYQPKVD
-448 LKDKYLGSLYFTEAE
+448 LKDKYLGSLYFSEAE
-463 LKEKAIQLNLQ
+463 LKEKVIQLNLQ
-474 AVDGVVVPI
+474 AVDGIVVPI

-488 VLFADTEEDAKIFGL
+488 VLFADTEEDAKIFRL
-503 EVKEKSVV
+503 EVNDKRVV
-511 GGAKVLGDTLYA
+511 GGATILGDTLYA
-523 VSYHLKDQFGDRYL
+523 VSYLLKDQFGDRYL
-537 VKDEESKSLIVSAY
+537 VEDKENKSLVVSEF
-551 QQSILD
+551 QQSVLD

-569 EMKVGDEY
+569 EMKVKDEY
-577 VTYNTKSNLLLLG
+577 VTYNTKSNFLLLG
-590 TSEEA
+590 PSEEA
-595 FKFKVDI
+595 FKFKVNI
-602 IDAPQYE
+602 INAPQYE

-633 AELKNEGQEITK
+633 AEMKNEGQEITK
-645 ADYTADNF
+645 AGYTADNF

-673 TCMIGADDETSD
+673 TCMIGADDKTSD
-685 VRYYLSAIDTV
+685 VRYYLSAIDTA
-696 QHEGKNRL
+696 QYEGKNRL

-736 NINVKGGA
+736 NVNVKGGS
-744 FVSQIANT
+744 FVTQIANT
-752 LVMSNTGMNFS
+752 LVMSNTGMNFTT
-763 AEKASAPTANEEIEA
+763 EKASAPTANEEIEK
-778 PTSVVVAGG
+778 PVSVIVAGG

>member
-13 LMGTSL
+13 LMGASL
-19 SVFAQEQAGLVDK
+19 SVSAADVDK

-41 YLKSANSYLA
+41 YLKTDAQYYLA
-51 LDAERTDSVLVRNSA
+51 LDEMRTDSVLLRNNA
-66 GETKDEID
+66 GTTKDEID

-125 TGGKIVGY
+125 TNGKIVGY
-133 YGDSKTLALSVS
+133 YGDSKTLAVS
-145 DSKLTLAST
+145 IKDSKDLVLATETSDVF
-154 ANNSFTVE
+154 SVE
-162 LPISNYLLKAN
+162 YPNKKYLLEAN
-173 ELGDGISTF
+173 ELGNGISTF
-182 ILNMGGN
+182 VLNMGGN
-189 YTGDIFKDKELVATN
+189 YTGDIFKDNELIATD
-204 LTGENK
+204 LTGDDEA
-210 DYMSLQIKGDEYFD
+210 YMSLQIKGDEYFE

-239 ISGAKNAFGFKFV
+239 ISGAQNSFGFKFV
-252 ADSTYKGPA
+252 ADSTY
-261 GGGTH
+261 GGTH
-266 TWGNEA
+266 TWGNGD

-283 NDSVAMFVK
+283 NDSIAMFVK
-292 QAPSLTS
+292 QAPSLS
-299 ENKYSGND
+299 IVNRYSTD

-321 TVSETNPLQGTA
+321 TVSETTSKGDTILPTQGKA

-345 LANGSGVYFLKNVG
+345 LTNGSGVYFLKNIG
-359 KTANAG
+359 RTTNAG
-365 KYLYGNEDKDEKYEY
+365 KYLYGNEEY
-380 VSETP
+380 ASETP
-385 SVYNPDGQWYVKEE
+385 SLYNPDGQWYVKEE
-399 NGKYSIVDRLK
+399 NGKYSIVNRLTNK
-410 GTTYASNSE
+410 TYAANSE
-419 IFAVNGVSGAYTVAG
+419 IFAIKGASGIYTVAG

-448 LKDKYLGSLYFTEAE
+448 LEDKYLGSLYFTEAE
-463 LKEKAIQLNLQ
+463 LKEKAIRLNLQ

-503 EVKEKSVV
+503 EVKDKKVV

-537 VKDEESKSLIVSAY
+537 VEDKKNKSLIVSEF
-551 QQSILD
+551 QESVLD

-569 EMKVGDEY
+569 EMKVGDGY

-590 TSEEA
+590 TSEDA

-633 AELKNEGQEITK
+633 AEMKNEGQEITK
-645 ADYTADNF
+645 AGYTADNF

-685 VRYYLSAIDTV
+685 VRYYLSAIDTA
-696 QHEGKNRL
+696 QYEGKNRL

-736 NINVKGGA
+736 NVNVKGGS
-744 FVSQIANT
+744 FVTQIANT
-752 LVMSNTGMNFS
+752 LVMSNAGMNFS
-763 AEKASAPTANEEIEA
+763 AEKASAPTANEVIET
-778 PTSVVVAGG
+778 PTLVIVAGG

>member
-13 LMGTSL
+13 LMGASL
-19 SVFAQEQAGLVDK
+19 SVSAADVDK

-41 YLKSANSYLA
+41 YLKTDAQYYLA
-51 LDAERTDSVLVRNSA
+51 LDEMRTDSVLLRNNA
-66 GETKDEID
+66 GTTKDEID

-125 TGGKIVGY
+125 TNGKIVGY
-133 YGDSKTLALSVS
+133 YGDSKTLAVS
-145 DSKLTLAST
+145 IKDSKDLVLATETSD
-154 ANNSFTVE
+154 AFSVE
-162 LPISNYLLKAN
+162 YPNKKYLLEAN
-173 ELGDGISTF
+173 ELGNGISTF
-182 ILNMGGN
+182 VLNMGGN
-189 YTGDIFKDKELVATN
+189 YTGDIFKDNELIATD
-204 LTGENK
+204 LTGDDEA
-210 DYMSLQIKGDEYFD
+210 YMSLQIKGDEYFE

-239 ISGAKNAFGFKFV
+239 ISGAQNSFGFKFV
-252 ADSTYKGPA
+252 ADSTY
-261 GGGTH
+261 GGTH
-266 TWGNEA
+266 TWGNGD

-283 NDSVAMFVK
+283 NDSIAMFVK
-292 QAPSLTS
+292 QAPSLS
-299 ENKYSGND
+299 IDNRYSTD

-321 TVSETNPLQGTA
+321 TVSETDPLQGTA

-345 LANGSGVYFLKNVG
+345 LTNGSGVYFLKNIG
-359 KTANAG
+359 RTTNAG
-365 KYLYGNEDKDEKYEY
+365 KYLYGNEEY
-380 VSETP
+380 ASETP
-385 SVYNPDGQWYVKEE
+385 SLYNPDGQWYVKEE
-399 NGKYSIVDRLK
+399 NGKYSIVNRLTNK
-410 GTTYASNSE
+410 TYAANSE
-419 IFAVNGVSGAYTVAG
+419 IFAVKGASGIYTVAG
-434 RTDTLSFEYQPKVD
+434 KNDTLSFVYQPTVD
-448 LKDKYLGSLYFTEAE
+448 LKDKYLGVLRLTEAE
-463 LKEKAIQLNLQ
+463 LKEKTIQLSVK
-474 AVDGVVVPI
+474 AVGGTAPI

-488 VLFADTEEDAKIFGL
+488 LLLADMENEATPFRLLAGTEGKTA
-503 EVKEKSVV
+503 
-511 GGAKVLGDTLYA
+511 GAQSLGDTLYT
-523 VSYHLKDQFGDRYL
+523 VSYRLADQFGDRVL
-537 VKDEESKSLIVSAY
+537 VKDTETGSLIMSSF
-551 QQSILD
+551 QKDTLD
-557 VVFESTKYGDTY
+557 VVFRQSNDGTVY
-569 EMKVGDEY
+569 ELTVGDNY
-577 VTYNTKSNLLLLG
+577 VTYNTQSNLLLSDKK
-590 TSEEA
+590 SEAVSFDVE
-595 FKFKVDI
+595 VV
-602 IDAPQYE
+602 DAPQYE

-633 AELKNEGQEITK
+633 AEMKNEGQEITK
-645 ADYTADNF
+645 AGYTADNF

>member
-19 SVFAQEQAGLVDK
+19 SVFAQEQASSVDK

-41 YLKSANSYLA
+41 YLTSANSYLA
-51 LDAERTDSVLVRNSA
+51 LDAERTDSVLVRSNK
-66 GETKDEID
+66 GNTKDEID

-145 DSKLTLAST
+145 DSKLAL
-154 ANNSFTVE
+154 VE
-162 LPISNYLLKAN
+162 ATESEFSVVYPDKAYNLKIN

-182 ILNMGGN
+182 YMDLGEE
-189 YTGDIFKDKELVATN
+189 YEGDIFSGKELVAKETEDGF
-204 LTGENK
+204 LKLQYK
-210 DYMSLQIKGDEYFD
+210 DDQEFS
-224 DGKAKYLGVDTLYTE
+224 DGKAKYLGVDSVKTT
-239 ISGAKNAFGFKFV
+239 ITGATGSYGLQFK
-252 ADSTYKGPA
+252 ADSMYTKGA
-261 GGGTH
+261 LH
-266 TWGNEA
+266 SYSNDDA
-272 FQKFKFTIDLK
+272 QKFKFVIDLS
-283 NDSVAMFVK
+283 NDSIAVFVK
-292 QAPSLTS
+292 KVNTA
-299 ENKYSGND
+299 ENI
-307 VQVVYATLGDNKVL
+307 QVVYATLGDNKVL
-321 TVSETNPLQGTA
+321 TVSETTSKDDMMLPTQGTA

-365 KYLYGNEDKDEKYEY
+365 KYLYGNEVYT
-380 VSETP
+380 SETP

-399 NGKYSIVDRLK
+399 NGKYSIVDRLSNK
-410 GTTYASNSE
+410 SYATNCE
-419 IFAVNGVSGAYTVAG
+419 IFAVKGISGAYTVAG
-434 RTDTLSFEYQPKVD
+434 ETDTLSFEYQPKVD
-448 LKDKYLGSLYFTEAE
+448 LKDKYLGILRLTEAE
-463 LKEKAIQLNLQ
+463 LKEKTIQLNVN
-474 AVDGVVVPI
+474 AVGGTVPI

-488 VLFADTEEDAKIFGL
+488 LLLADMEKEATSFRLFAGTEEKTA
-503 EVKEKSVV
+503 
-511 GGAKVLGDTLYA
+511 GAKSLGDTLYT
-523 VSYHLKDQFGDRYL
+523 VSYRLADQFGDRVL
-537 VKDEESKSLIVSAY
+537 VKDSKTGSLIMSNFQEDTLNIVFR
-551 QQSILD
+551 QSND
-557 VVFESTKYGDTY
+557 GTVY
-569 EMKVGDEY
+569 EMTVGKKY
-577 VTYNTKSNLLLLG
+577 VTYSTQSNLLL
-590 TSEEA
+590 SEEKSEA
-595 FKFKVDI
+595 VEFDVDI

-653 SFKIEKADTVIPGKP
+653 SFKIEKADTIIPGKP

>member
-19 SVFAQEQAGLVDK
+19 SVFAQEQASSVDK

-41 YLKSANSYLA
+41 YLKSDNSYLA
-51 LDAERTDSVLVRNSA
+51 LSAERTDSVLIRSNE
-66 GETKDEID
+66 GQTKDEID

-292 QAPSLTS
+292 QAPSLALDKIYS
-299 ENKYSGND
+299 EKD

-365 KYLYGNEDKDEKYEY
+365 KYLYGNEDKEYEY
-380 VSETP
+380 ASETP

-399 NGKYSIVDRLK
+399 NGKYSIVDRLSN
-410 GTTYASNSE
+410 TSYAANSE

-448 LKDKYLGSLYFTEAE
+448 LKDKYLGSLYCTEAE
-463 LKEKAIQLNLQ
+463 LKEKAIRLNLQ

-503 EVKEKSVV
+503 EVKDKKVV
-511 GGAKVLGDTLYA
+511 GGAMALGDTLYA

-569 EMKVGDEY
+569 EMKVRDEY

-609 TVESSHLRFGS
+609 AVKSSHLRFGS
-620 NGKYL
+620 NGKFL

-633 AELKNEGQEITK
+633 AEMKNEGQEITK
-645 ADYTADNF
+645 AGYTADNF

-721 YFSLKKNEDGSLWLE
+721 YFSLRKNEDGSLWLE

-787 HNSVTVMNAKDKKIV
+787 HNSVTVMNARDKKIV

>member
-19 SVFAQEQAGLVDK
+19 SVFAEQASSVDK
-32 AEWKEGNYF
+32 AEWKEGYYYQLESNGY
-41 YLKSANSYLA
+41 YLA
-51 LDAERTDSVLVRNSA
+51 VDGVVSDSVIVKKTIAESKASLDS
-66 GETKDEID
+66 T
-74 LALWQIKKV
+74 LWQITKR
-83 ETTAGGDV
+83 TTSGGIV
-91 YQFTNKATKAV
+91 YQFRNKATNALLAFAAKE
-102 LSFSTKANAT
+102 NAT
-112 TVLDPSGVSQWTF
+112 TKLDPAGVSEWVF
-125 TGGKIVGY
+125 SDGNAIKGFFGDGKSYSLSLSKDGVLSLATTNSSNFNIVE
-133 YGDSKTLALSVS
+133 T
-145 DSKLTLAST
+145 KLYT
-154 ANNSFTVE
+154 
-162 LPISNYLLKAN
+162 LKAD

-182 ILNMGGN
+182 YMDLGGE
-189 YTGDIFKDKELVATN
+189 YEGDIFSGKELIAKETEDGY
-204 LTGENK
+204 LKLQYK
-210 DYMSLQIKGDEYFD
+210 DDQEFP

-239 ISGAKNAFGFKFV
+239 ISDAQNSFGFKFV
-252 ADSTYKGPA
+252 ADSTY
-261 GGGTH
+261 GGKH
-266 TWGNEA
+266 TWGNED

-283 NDSVAMFVK
+283 NDSVAVFVK
-292 QAPSLTS
+292 QAPSLS
-299 ENKYSGND
+299 IDNKYSPD
-307 VQVVYATLGDNKVL
+307 VQVVYATLGDKKVL
-321 TVSETNPLQGTA
+321 TVSETEPLQGTA

-359 KTANAG
+359 KAANAG
-365 KYLYGNEDKDEKYEY
+365 KYLYGNEIYA
-380 VSETP
+380 SETP

-399 NGKYSIVDRLK
+399 NGKYSIVDRLSN
-410 GTTYASNSE
+410 TSYAPNCE

-448 LKDKYLGSLYFTEAE
+448 LTDKYLGSLYFTEAE
-463 LKEKAIQLNLQ
+463 LNEKAIQLNLQ

-503 EVKEKSVV
+503 EVKDKKVV
-511 GGAKVLGDTLYA
+511 GGAMALGDTLYA

-569 EMKVGDEY
+569 EMKVRDEY

-609 TVESSHLRFGS
+609 AVKSSHLRFGS
-620 NGKYL
+620 NGKFL

-633 AELKNEGQEITK
+633 AEMKNEGQEITK
-645 ADYTADNF
+645 AGYTADNF

-673 TCMIGADDETSD
+673 TCMIGADDKTSD

-721 YFSLKKNEDGSLWLE
+721 YFSLRKNEDGSLWLE

-787 HNSVTVMNAKDKKIV
+787 HNSVTVMNARDKKIV